1 MGKWIWKYI
10 LLLVVI
16 VGTITANAQVT
27 TESELRAA
35 ISKGGTVILGADI
48 ELSSTLEISNDVILD
63 LNGRSIEY
71 KQADT
76 GYGESIDAICLKI
89 LRGNFILRGG
99 NISAIAGRHRS
110 GLGWYTGNDSKT
122 IVYSNGFFQIYNV
135 KITSVKGSGTTS
147 ISDGSAYTIISETKI
162 SAHIPNGAYVVENVD
177 YDSEGLEASSTT
189 VALTQYTATFDLDGK
204 STVSI
209 PDIKYTIET
218 GFTLPQL
225 PSITGYD
232 MDKSEWVRETGT
244 EEYNG
249 VPVLT
254 DRESKG
260 TIKYKAEWN
269 VINYK
274 VKYNTNGGDKTIE
287 DGTYNIE
294 TGIDVLPDPGKRTGY
309 LFDCWL
315 LNGKEVSSIPAGT
328 GDIELVASWIKAHTI
343 TYELGG
349 GQNPENAVTEF
360 TKETATFNLPIPSRA
375 YYQFEGWYDA
385 SNTKWEKVEQGT
397 DIDLALTARWS
408 AIDYTLSFVTNVEEI
423 DVPNQ
428 MFNKEKA
435 PSLPDLTGKRA
446 HYTFMGW
453 YISPNFE
460 GDPISNENV
469 PFPADDQSKDPV
481 VLYARW
487 QATTYTIT
495 FDSKGGSAVSSVS
508 YTIETD
514 GFTLRIPQKAG
525 YTFDGWYKD
534 ENYSQL
540 FGQKIT
546 KGTTG
551 NFILYAK
558 WTSIEYQIN
567 YEYLYNGS
575 VPSDAPK
582 SYTIEQT
589 VTLPIPTRSGYT
601 FVGWHA
607 ADQTEDGWQTVV
619 PFAFNENKDQTGDRT
634 FYAEWKGG
642 RQVIIKQPEGGTI
655 TVKNLSSGTT
665 VESGGVVDEGTS
677 LEISAQPSSSAYT
690 LDKLLVNGE
699 RFSSSPCLVV
709 MPDSCGLTISAV
721 FIDGRPTASKPEIET
736 TPANTDYVPVGESV
750 WVTLRNT
757 DSDAKLYYSIAGS
770 EPELYT
776 KPFQVTSSSATD
788 IVIQG
793 IARKSGYKDGVA
805 SQTIKFGSDKIT
817 ISFDLPAGVTALAPD
832 GGDVISAIVSG
843 GMFEFKLFFDRTI
856 IDSTD
861 NIRVWANNETRVY
874 GDASGVYRLWDQKSD
889 VKITVSGITRK
900 QYNVTLKQTV
910 GGQIVFADDETT
922 ATRTVEGGDTVS
934 VKASPNPGYY
944 FIRWSDGVT
953 DSIRDVIVYNN
964 LTLSAQFSQTKKV
977 YKVVFPEME
986 GVTVKTLSAYSNE
999 VDDGGTC
1006 KFYLRLDE
1014 DYDQSQPVV
1023 YANGEK
1029 LEPAGEVYSLYY
1041 IHQHYSI
1048 SVRGIQ
1054 KNPEEEFP
1062 FELSDNV
1069 ACINM
1074 ETGKSVTDSAV
1085 YADVMVTITAKAPN
1099 GKSFDKWNDNNKENP
1114 RIVKLSNAS
1123 QYIPLWKESENTGC
1137 KVQFEFPAGCGIAAM
1152 DGGNAES
1159 VSSGSS
1165 LKFRLSV
1172 LPAYSQSKNIKVKV
1186 GDDILQPVTKLRSTS
1201 ESPTYYYVLDKVT
1214 ADTKVVVS
1222 GLVKN
1227 KYKLSIEQTVG
1238 GQVAISESDSVL
1250 IGTEVILTATPEK
1263 NYMFLRWNDGN
1274 TLNPYP
1280 FVVTKEE
1287 TLKAEFVKAREM
1299 VTDNEAVDVV
1309 DNRIYVSNGNLCVY
1323 TAQPVDLYV
1332 YAYTGI
1338 LVKRMKM
1345 AAGYSTIPLSKGEYI
1360 VRLGDSDVRKILVR

>member
-10 LLLVVI
+10 LLLVLI
-16 VGTITANAQVT
+16 VTVVKVGAQEVATKDALKAAVNTSGTANIKLIAPIEMGDET
-27 TESELRAA
+27 LT
-35 ISKGGTVILGADI
+35 ISQGSITI
-48 ELSSTLEISNDVILD
+48 D
-63 LNGRSIEY
+63 LNGQTLSATRTSNGAATCISVNGGSLYLRNSSTQQGKVTATANGHE
-71 KQADT
+71 T
-76 GYGESIDAICLKI
+76 GIGNGNGFDAVCVSYTKGECKIMGHIFFESIASEAKNWFYDDGTPYTLDPNKEENGMQHTLKEM
-89 LRGNFILRGG
+89 LP
-99 NISAIAGRHRS
+99 
-110 GLGWYTGNDSKT
+110 Y
-122 IVYSNGFFQIYNV
+122 
-135 KITSVKGSGTTS
+135 
-147 ISDGSAYTIISETKI
+147 
-162 SAHIPNGAYVVENVD
+162 GAYVEGGAN

-204 STVSI
+204 NTASI
-209 PDIKYTIET
+209 PDINYTIET
-218 GFTLPQL
+218 GFTLPTL
-225 PSITGYD
+225 PSIAGYD
-232 MDKSEWVRETGT
+232 MEQSKWVRETEA

-249 VPVLT
+249 MPVLT
-254 DRESKG
+254 DRESTG
-260 TIKYKAEWN
+260 TIQYKAEW
-269 VINYK
+269 VPINYSIT
-274 VKYNTNGGDKTIE
+274 YNTAEGTLDGSEKTSYTVE
-287 DGTYNIE
+287 DETY
-294 TGIDVLPDPGKRTGY
+294 VLPSPTRE
-309 LFDCWL
+309 
-315 LNGKEVSSIPAGT
+315 N
-328 GDIELVASWIKAHTI
+328 
-343 TYELGG
+343 YEF
-349 GQNPENAVTEF
+349 A
-360 TKETATFNLPIPSRA
+360 
-375 YYQFEGWYDA
+375 GWYD
-385 SNTKWEKVEQGT
+385 EKGEKKERIVQGST
-397 DIDLALTARWS
+397 GDLALTARWIPLYTVNYEYDQTIFEVTTLKQEFS
-408 AIDYTLSFVTNVEEI
+408 ENNNLPYTL
-423 DVPNQ
+423 
-428 MFNKEKA
+428 
-435 PSLPDLTGKRA
+435 PSLTSKDENQEFA
-446 HYTFMGW
+446 GW
-453 YISPNFE
+453 YY
-460 GDPISNENV
+460 NETEQV
-469 PFPADDQSKDPV
+469 KELTLAWFQDKVGTD
-481 VLYARW
+481 
-487 QATTYTIT
+487 
-495 FDSKGGSAVSSVS
+495 KGGSVTLKAKASQVYFATLHWNSDEMSSPTETVRFTSALAVDLPRSGNKRGYKFLGWCYKEDGSDTPIS
-508 YTIETD
+508 TI
-514 GFTLRIPQKAG
+514 PAG
-525 YTFDGWYKD
+525 IEKD
-534 ENYSQL
+534 
-540 FGQKIT
+540 ID
-546 KGTTG
+546 
-551 NFILYAK
+551 LYAK
-558 WTSIEYQIN
+558 WEPIQYALS

-575 VPSDAPK
+575 VPSDAPT

-655 TVKNLSSGTT
+655 TVKNLSSGAT

-677 LEISAQPSSSAYT
+677 LEITAQPSSSAYT

-699 RFSSSPCLVV
+699 RFTSSPCQVV

-770 EPELYT
+770 EPEPYT

-856 IDSTD
+856 IDSTE

-900 QYNVTLKQTV
+900 QYNVTLKQTA

-1023 YANGEK
+1023 YANGEE
-1029 LEPAGEVYSLYY
+1029 LEPVGEVYSLYY

-1062 FELSDNV
+1062 FELPDNV

-1186 GDDILQPVTKLRSTS
+1186 GDDILQPVTELRSAS

-1360 VRLGDSDVRKILVR
+1360 VRLGDSDVRKILIR

>member
-10 LLLVVI
+10 LLVLALTKVSGLNAAEIWSAQDLQKALGEGASIEGEVVTLNSNTTIYQTLNIRGGTMTLVI
-16 VGTITANAQVT
+16 LEGKTLTGDFSSYSGDAITINV
-27 TESELRAA
+27 
-35 ISKGGTVILGADI
+35 KGGT
-48 ELSSTLEISNDVILD
+48 
-63 LNGRSIEY
+63 LNVDGGGIVTSIA
-71 KQADT
+71 KN
-76 GYGESIDAICLKI
+76 GEDGTWGSRDGENGKNA
-89 LRGNFILRGG
+89 R
-99 NISAIAGRHRS
+99 
-110 GLGWYTGNDSKT
+110 T
-122 IVYSNGFFQIYNV
+122 IVYTLGKLNLFNVEITGSPGKGGKGYKGLISGDDGKLGETWVLDPDDQNKLKVKDAIAPGYYIKGASNDNYESAGYQTAEVIV
-135 KITSVKGSGTTS
+135 DKITYQVSYDFNGGQKETDGTETYTVDTKDFILPTAVKNG
-147 ISDGSAYTIISETKI
+147 YTLAWLYNE
-162 SAHIPNGAYVVENVD
+162 
-177 YDSEGLEASSTT
+177 
-189 VALTQYTATFDLDGK
+189 
-204 STVSI
+204 STV
-209 PDIKYTIET
+209 
-218 GFTLPQL
+218 
-225 PSITGYD
+225 
-232 MDKSEWVRETGT
+232 
-244 EEYNG
+244 
-249 VPVLT
+249 
-254 DRESKG
+254 
-260 TIKYKAEWN
+260 N
-269 VINYK
+269 VN
-274 VKYNTNGGDKTIE
+274 
-287 DGTYNIE
+287 
-294 TGIDVLPDPGKRTGY
+294 
-309 LFDCWL
+309 
-315 LNGKEVSSIPAGT
+315 
-328 GDIELVASWIKAHTI
+328 
-343 TYELGG
+343 
-349 GQNPENAVTEF
+349 
-360 TKETATFNLPIPSRA
+360 NLPIPTDTWGETVDVDFVAEWTRIVYKITYDTKGGTLKDAVESYTVDTAFTLPTPTRENYEFA
-375 YYQFEGWYDA
+375 GWYD
-385 SNTKWEKVEQGT
+385 EKGEKKERIVQGT
-397 DIDLALTARWS
+397 TGDLTLTARWIPLYTVNYEYDKNVFEETTLKQEFS
-408 AIDYTLSFVTNVEEI
+408 ENNNLPYTL
-423 DVPNQ
+423 
-428 MFNKEKA
+428 
-435 PSLPDLTGKRA
+435 PSLTSKDEDQEFA
-446 HYTFMGW
+446 GW
-453 YISPNFE
+453 YYNETEQVKELTLAWFQNKVGTDIGGSITLTAKASQVYFATLHWNSDEMSSPTETVRFTSALAVDLPRSGNKRGYKFLGWCYKE
-460 GDPISNENV
+460 DGSDTPISTI
-469 PFPADDQSKDPV
+469 PAGIEKD
-481 VLYARW
+481 
-487 QATTYTIT
+487 I
-495 FDSKGGSAVSSVS
+495 D
-508 YTIETD
+508 
-514 GFTLRIPQKAG
+514 
-525 YTFDGWYKD
+525 
-534 ENYSQL
+534 
-540 FGQKIT
+540 
-546 KGTTG
+546 
-551 NFILYAK
+551 LYAK
-558 WTSIEYQIN
+558 WEPIQYVLS

-677 LEISAQPSSSAYT
+677 LEISAQPSSSVYT

-699 RFSSSPCLVV
+699 RFLSSPCQVV

-770 EPELYT
+770 EPEPYT

-856 IDSTD
+856 IDSTE

-900 QYNVTLKQTV
+900 QYNVTLKQTA

-986 GVTVKTLSAYSNE
+986 GVTVKTLSAYFNE

-1029 LEPAGEVYSLYY
+1029 LEPVGEVYSLYY

-1054 KNPEEEFP
+1054 KNPKEEFP
-1062 FELSDNV
+1062 FELPDNV

-1123 QYIPLWKESENTGC
+1123 QYIPLWKESESTGC

-1186 GDDILQPVTKLRSTS
+1186 GDDILQPVTELRSAS
-1201 ESPTYYYVLDKVT
+1201 ESSTNYYVLDKVT

-1222 GLVKN
+1222 GLEKN

>member
-10 LLLVVI
+10 LLLVLI
-16 VGTITANAQVT
+16 VTVAKVGAQEVATKDALKAAVNTSGTANIKLIAPIEMGDETLTISQGTIT
-27 TESELRAA
+27 
-35 ISKGGTVILGADI
+35 I
-48 ELSSTLEISNDVILD
+48 D
-63 LNGRSIEY
+63 LNG
-71 KQADT
+71 QT
-76 GYGESIDAICLKI
+76 L
-89 LRGNFILRGG
+89 
-99 NISAIAGRHRS
+99 SATR
-110 GLGWYTGNDSKT
+110 T
-122 IVYSNGFFQIYNV
+122 SNGAATCISVNGGSLYLKNSSAQQGKVTATARGSSGVIFKDGYNATCLTYV
-135 KITSVKGSGTTS
+135 NGVCS
-147 ISDGSAYTIISETKI
+147 IIGLVMFSAYPSDGNALGSNGKPYTLNFSNGKRLKDIIPYGVYIEG
-162 SAHIPNGAYVVENVD
+162 GAN
-177 YDSEGLEASSTT
+177 YDSEGLEVSSTT

-204 STVSI
+204 NVVSI
-209 PDIKYTIET
+209 PDINYTIET

-225 PSITGYD
+225 PSIAGYD
-232 MDKSEWVRETGT
+232 MEQSKWVRETEA

-254 DRESKG
+254 DRESTG
-260 TIKYKAEWN
+260 TIQYKAEW
-269 VINYK
+269 VPINYSIT
-274 VKYNTNGGDKTIE
+274 YNTAEGTLDGSEKTSYTVE
-287 DGTYNIE
+287 DETY
-294 TGIDVLPDPGKRTGY
+294 VLP
-309 LFDCWL
+309 
-315 LNGKEVSSIPAGT
+315 S
-328 GDIELVASWIKAHTI
+328 
-343 TYELGG
+343 
-349 GQNPENAVTEF
+349 
-360 TKETATFNLPIPSRA
+360 PSRENYEFA
-375 YYQFEGWYDA
+375 GWYD
-385 SNTKWEKVEQGT
+385 EKGEKKERIVQGT
-397 DIDLALTARWS
+397 TGDLTLTARWIPLYTVDYEYDKNIFKE
-408 AIDYTLSFVTNVEEI
+408 ATFEHAFTENTNFPYTL
-423 DVPNQ
+423 
-428 MFNKEKA
+428 
-435 PSLPDLTGKRA
+435 PSLTSKDEDLEFA
-446 HYTFMGW
+446 GW
-453 YISPNFE
+453 YY
-460 GDPISNENV
+460 NETEQV
-469 PFPADDQSKDPV
+469 KELTLAWFQDKVGTD
-481 VLYARW
+481 
-487 QATTYTIT
+487 
-495 FDSKGGSAVSSVS
+495 KGGSVTLKAKASQVYFATLHWNSDEMSSPTETVRFTSALAVDLPRSGNKRGYKFLGWCYKEDGSDTPIS
-508 YTIETD
+508 TI
-514 GFTLRIPQKAG
+514 PAG
-525 YTFDGWYKD
+525 IEKD
-534 ENYSQL
+534 
-540 FGQKIT
+540 ID
-546 KGTTG
+546 
-551 NFILYAK
+551 LYAK
-558 WTSIEYQIN
+558 WEPIQYALS

-575 VPSDAPK
+575 VPSDAPT

-607 ADQTEDGWQTVV
+607 ADQTEEGWQTVV

-655 TVKNLSSGTT
+655 TVKNLSSGAT
-665 VESGGVVDEGTS
+665 VESGGVVDEGTR

-699 RFSSSPCLVV
+699 RFSSSPCQVV

-856 IDSTD
+856 IDSTE

-900 QYNVTLKQTV
+900 QYNVTLKQTA

-1023 YANGEK
+1023 YANGEE
-1029 LEPAGEVYSLYY
+1029 LEPVGEVYSLYY

-1062 FELSDNV
+1062 FELPDNV

-1123 QYIPLWKESENTGC
+1123 QYIPLWKESESTGC

-1186 GDDILQPVTKLRSTS
+1186 GDDILQPVTELRSVS
-1201 ESPTYYYVLDKVT
+1201 ESPTYYYVLDEVT

-1222 GLVKN
+1222 GLEKN
-1227 KYKLSIEQTVG
+1227 RYKLSIEQTVG

>member
-10 LLLVVI
+10 LLLLSLTKVSGLNAADIRSAQDLKNALGNEASIEGNVVTLNNNK
-16 VGTITANAQVT
+16 TITQTLNILEGTMTLVIPEGIT
-27 TESELRAA
+27 LTGDFSSYSGDA
-35 ISKGGTVILGADI
+35 ITVNVNGGTLNVDGGGIVTSIAAKGAKGSQGIFGDGGKGKKGYSARTIIYGNGILSLKKITILG
-48 ELSSTLEISNDVILD
+48 VP
-63 LNGRSIEY
+63 
-71 KQADT
+71 
-76 GYGESIDAICLKI
+76 GEGGD
-89 LRGNFILRGG
+89 GG
-99 NISAIAGRHRS
+99 NG
-110 GLGWYTGNDSKT
+110 GLGGSTGPK
-122 IVYSNGFFQIYNV
+122 
-135 KITSVKGSGTTS
+135 
-147 ISDGSAYTIISETKI
+147 
-162 SAHIPNGAYVVENVD
+162 
-177 YDSEGLEASSTT
+177 
-189 VALTQYTATFDLDGK
+189 
-204 STVSI
+204 
-209 PDIKYTIET
+209 
-218 GFTLPQL
+218 
-225 PSITGYD
+225 
-232 MDKSEWVRETGT
+232 
-244 EEYNG
+244 
-249 VPVLT
+249 
-254 DRESKG
+254 
-260 TIKYKAEWN
+260 
-269 VINYK
+269 
-274 VKYNTNGGDKTIE
+274 
-287 DGTYNIE
+287 
-294 TGIDVLPDPGKRTGY
+294 
-309 LFDCWL
+309 
-315 LNGKEVSSIPAGT
+315 
-328 GDIELVASWIKAHTI
+328 GDIGETWVLDPEGQKRVKNTI
-343 TYELGG
+343 SPGYYIQGA
-349 GQNPENAVTEF
+349 NPENYDSDGYQTAEVIVDKITYQVNYNF
-360 TKETATFNLPIPSRA
+360 NGGQKETDGTKTYTVDTKDFVLPTAVKKGYSLAWLYNTDTVDVNNLPIPTDTWGETVGVDFVAEWTRIVYKITYDTKGGTLKDAVESYTVDTAFTLPAPTREN
-375 YYQFEGWYDA
+375 YEFVGWYD
-385 SNTKWEKVEQGT
+385 EKGEKKERIVQGT
-397 DIDLALTARWS
+397 TGDLVLTARWIPLYTVNYEYAQTIFEVTTLKQEFS
-408 AIDYTLSFVTNVEEI
+408 ENNNLPYTL
-423 DVPNQ
+423 
-428 MFNKEKA
+428 
-435 PSLPDLTGKRA
+435 PSLTSKDEDQEFA
-446 HYTFMGW
+446 GW
-453 YISPNFE
+453 YY
-460 GDPISNENV
+460 NETEQV
-469 PFPADDQSKDPV
+469 KELTLAWFQDKVGTD
-481 VLYARW
+481 
-487 QATTYTIT
+487 
-495 FDSKGGSAVSSVS
+495 KGGSVTLKAKASQVYFATLHWNSDEMSSPTETVRFTSALAVDLPRSGNKRGYKFLGWCYKEDGSDTPIS
-508 YTIETD
+508 TI
-514 GFTLRIPQKAG
+514 PAG
-525 YTFDGWYKD
+525 IEKD
-534 ENYSQL
+534 
-540 FGQKIT
+540 ID
-546 KGTTG
+546 
-551 NFILYAK
+551 LYAK
-558 WTSIEYQIN
+558 WEPIQYALS

-575 VPSDAPK
+575 VPSDAPT

-607 ADQTEDGWQTVV
+607 ADQTENGWQTVV

-655 TVKNLSSGTT
+655 TVKNLSSGAT

-677 LEISAQPSSSAYT
+677 LEITAQPSSSAYT

-699 RFSSSPCLVV
+699 RFTSSPCQVV

-770 EPELYT
+770 EPEPYT

-793 IARKSGYKDGVA
+793 IARKNGYKDGVA

-900 QYNVTLKQTV
+900 QYNVTLKQTA

-922 ATRTVEGGDTVS
+922 ATRTVEGGDTIS

-1029 LEPAGEVYSLYY
+1029 LEPVGEVYSLYY

-1062 FELSDNV
+1062 FELPDNV

-1186 GDDILQPVTKLRSTS
+1186 GDDILQPVTELRSAS

-1214 ADTKVVVS
+1214 VDTKVVVS
-1222 GLVKN
+1222 GLEKN
-1227 KYKLSIEQTVG
+1227 RYKLSIEQTVG

>member
-10 LLLVVI
+10 LLLVLI
-16 VGTITANAQVT
+16 VTVAKVGAQEVATKDALKAVVNTSGTANIKLIAPIEMGDETLTISQGTIT
-27 TESELRAA
+27 
-35 ISKGGTVILGADI
+35 I
-48 ELSSTLEISNDVILD
+48 D
-63 LNGRSIEY
+63 LNG
-71 KQADT
+71 QT
-76 GYGESIDAICLKI
+76 L
-89 LRGNFILRGG
+89 
-99 NISAIAGRHRS
+99 SATR
-110 GLGWYTGNDSKT
+110 T
-122 IVYSNGFFQIYNV
+122 SNGAATCISVNGGSLYLKNSSAQQGKVTATARGSSGVIFKDGYNATCLTYV
-135 KITSVKGSGTTS
+135 NGVCS
-147 ISDGSAYTIISETKI
+147 IIGLVMFSAYPSDGNALGSNGKPYTLNFSNGKRLKDIIPYGVYIEG
-162 SAHIPNGAYVVENVD
+162 GAN
-177 YDSEGLEASSTT
+177 YDSEGLEVSSTT

-204 STVSI
+204 NVVSI
-209 PDIKYTIET
+209 PDINYTIET

-225 PSITGYD
+225 PSIAGYD
-232 MDKSEWVRETGT
+232 MEQSKWVRETEA

-254 DRESKG
+254 DRESTG
-260 TIKYKAEWN
+260 TIQYKAEW
-269 VINYK
+269 VPINYSIT
-274 VKYNTNGGDKTIE
+274 YNTAEGTLDGSEKTSYTVE
-287 DGTYNIE
+287 DETY
-294 TGIDVLPDPGKRTGY
+294 VLP
-309 LFDCWL
+309 
-315 LNGKEVSSIPAGT
+315 S
-328 GDIELVASWIKAHTI
+328 
-343 TYELGG
+343 
-349 GQNPENAVTEF
+349 
-360 TKETATFNLPIPSRA
+360 PSRENYEFA
-375 YYQFEGWYDA
+375 GWYD
-385 SNTKWEKVEQGT
+385 EKGEKKERIVQGT
-397 DIDLALTARWS
+397 TGDLTLTARWIPLYTVDYEYDKNIFKE
-408 AIDYTLSFVTNVEEI
+408 ATFEHAFTENTNFPYTL
-423 DVPNQ
+423 
-428 MFNKEKA
+428 
-435 PSLPDLTGKRA
+435 PSLTSKDEDLEFA
-446 HYTFMGW
+446 GW
-453 YISPNFE
+453 YY
-460 GDPISNENV
+460 NETEQV
-469 PFPADDQSKDPV
+469 KELTLAWFQDKVGTD
-481 VLYARW
+481 
-487 QATTYTIT
+487 
-495 FDSKGGSAVSSVS
+495 KGGSVTLKAKASQVYFATLHWNSDEMSSPTETVRFTSALAVDLPRSGNKRGYKFLGWCYKEDGSDTPIS
-508 YTIETD
+508 TI
-514 GFTLRIPQKAG
+514 PAG
-525 YTFDGWYKD
+525 IEKD
-534 ENYSQL
+534 
-540 FGQKIT
+540 ID
-546 KGTTG
+546 
-551 NFILYAK
+551 LYAK
-558 WTSIEYQIN
+558 WEPIQYALS

-575 VPSDAPK
+575 VPSDAPT
-582 SYTIEQT
+582 SYTIEQI

-607 ADQTEDGWQTVV
+607 ADQTEEGWQTVV

-655 TVKNLSSGTT
+655 TVKNLSSGAT
-665 VESGGVVDEGTS
+665 VESGGVVDEGTR

-699 RFSSSPCLVV
+699 RFSSSPCQVV

-770 EPELYT
+770 EPEPYT

-856 IDSTD
+856 IDSTE

-900 QYNVTLKQTV
+900 QYNVTLKQTA

-1023 YANGEK
+1023 YANGEE
-1029 LEPAGEVYSLYY
+1029 LEPVGEVYSLYY

-1062 FELSDNV
+1062 FELPDNV

-1186 GDDILQPVTKLRSTS
+1186 GDDILQPVTELRSAS

-1222 GLVKN
+1222 GLEKN

-1280 FVVTKEE
+1280 FIVTKEE

-1323 TAQPVDLYV
+1323 TAQPADLYV

-1345 AAGYSTIPLSKGEYI
+1345 TAGYSTIPLSKGEYI
-1360 VRLGDSDVRKILVR
+1360 VRLGDSDVRKILIR

>member
-10 LLLVVI
+10 LLLLALTKVSGLNAADIRSAQDLKNALGNEASIEGNVVTLNNNK
-16 VGTITANAQVT
+16 TITQTLNILGGTMTLVIPEDIT
-27 TESELRAA
+27 LTGDFSSYSGDA
-35 ISKGGTVILGADI
+35 ITVNVNGGNLSVDGGGTVTSIAAKGAKGADNTVGSGGKGQQGHSARTIIYENGILSLKKITILGIPGEGGDGG
-48 ELSSTLEISNDVILD
+48 SGWFGTSTGPKGDPGETWVLDPGEQKKVKNTISPGYYIKGASNENYDSGGYQTAEVIVD
-63 LNGRSIEY
+63 KITYQVSYNFNGGQKETDGTNTY
-71 KQADT
+71 TVDT
-76 GYGESIDAICLKI
+76 KD
-89 LRGNFILRGG
+89 FILPTAVKKG
-99 NISAIAGRHRS
+99 
-110 GLGWYTGNDSKT
+110 
-122 IVYSNGFFQIYNV
+122 YSLAWLYN
-135 KITSVKGSGTTS
+135 
-147 ISDGSAYTIISETKI
+147 E
-162 SAHIPNGAYVVENVD
+162 
-177 YDSEGLEASSTT
+177 TT
-189 VALTQYTATFDLDGK
+189 V
-204 STVSI
+204 
-209 PDIKYTIET
+209 
-218 GFTLPQL
+218 
-225 PSITGYD
+225 
-232 MDKSEWVRETGT
+232 
-244 EEYNG
+244 
-249 VPVLT
+249 
-254 DRESKG
+254 
-260 TIKYKAEWN
+260 N
-269 VINYK
+269 VN
-274 VKYNTNGGDKTIE
+274 
-287 DGTYNIE
+287 
-294 TGIDVLPDPGKRTGY
+294 
-309 LFDCWL
+309 
-315 LNGKEVSSIPAGT
+315 
-328 GDIELVASWIKAHTI
+328 
-343 TYELGG
+343 
-349 GQNPENAVTEF
+349 
-360 TKETATFNLPIPSRA
+360 NLPIPADTWGETVGVDFVAKWTCVVYTITYDTAGGKLGESVKTS
-375 YYQFEGWYDA
+375 YTVEETFELTEPTRDNYEFAGWYD
-385 SNTKWEKVEQGT
+385 EKGEKKERIVQGT
-397 DIDLALTARWS
+397 TGDLALTARWIPLYTVNYEYDQTIFEVTTLKQEFS
-408 AIDYTLSFVTNVEEI
+408 ENNNLPYTL
-423 DVPNQ
+423 
-428 MFNKEKA
+428 
-435 PSLPDLTGKRA
+435 PSLTSKDEDLEFA
-446 HYTFMGW
+446 GW
-453 YISPNFE
+453 YY
-460 GDPISNENV
+460 NETEQV
-469 PFPADDQSKDPV
+469 KELTLAWFQDKVGTD
-481 VLYARW
+481 
-487 QATTYTIT
+487 
-495 FDSKGGSAVSSVS
+495 KGGSVTLKAKASQVYLATLHWNSDEMSSPTETVRFTSDLAVDLPRSGNKRGYKFLGWCYKEDGSDTPIS
-508 YTIETD
+508 TI
-514 GFTLRIPQKAG
+514 PAG
-525 YTFDGWYKD
+525 IEKD
-534 ENYSQL
+534 
-540 FGQKIT
+540 ID
-546 KGTTG
+546 
-551 NFILYAK
+551 LYAK
-558 WTSIEYQIN
+558 WEPIQYALS

-575 VPSDAPK
+575 VPSDAPT

-655 TVKNLSSGTT
+655 TVKNLSSGAT
-665 VESGGVVDEGTS
+665 VESGGVVDEGTR

-699 RFSSSPCLVV
+699 RFSSSPCQVV

-770 EPELYT
+770 EPEPYT

-856 IDSTD
+856 IDSTE

-900 QYNVTLKQTV
+900 QYNVTLKQTA

-922 ATRTVEGGDTVS
+922 ATRTVEGGDTIS

-1023 YANGEK
+1023 YANGEE
-1029 LEPAGEVYSLYY
+1029 LEPVGEVYSLYY

-1062 FELSDNV
+1062 FELPDNV

-1186 GDDILQPVTKLRSTS
+1186 GDDILQPVTELRSAS

-1280 FVVTKEE
+1280 FIVTKEE

-1323 TAQPVDLYV
+1323 TAQPADLYV

-1345 AAGYSTIPLSKGEYI
+1345 TAGYSTIPLSKGEYI
-1360 VRLGDSDVRKILVR
+1360 VRLGDSDVRKILIR

>member
-1 MGKWIWKYI
+1 MRKRNMGRWIWKYI
-10 LLLVVI
+10 LLLLVLTKVSGLNATDIRSAQDLKNALGNEASIEGNVVTLNNNKTITQTLNLLAGTMTLVIPEGITLTGDFSSYSGDAITINVNGGNLSVDGGGIVTSIAKNGENGTGVGNQNGKNGYNTRTVVFVKGELDLRTIAIIGKAGSAGKAWDSIWSIGKDGSPGETWVLDPEEQKRIKNAIAPGYYIKGASNENYESAGYQTAEVI
-16 VGTITANAQVT
+16 VDKITYQVSYDFNGGQKETDGTNTY
-27 TESELRAA
+27 
-35 ISKGGTVILGADI
+35 TV
-48 ELSSTLEISNDVILD
+48 
-63 LNGRSIEY
+63 
-71 KQADT
+71 DT
-76 GYGESIDAICLKI
+76 KD
-89 LRGNFILRGG
+89 FILPTAVKKG
-99 NISAIAGRHRS
+99 
-110 GLGWYTGNDSKT
+110 
-122 IVYSNGFFQIYNV
+122 YSL
-135 KITSVKGSGTTS
+135 
-147 ISDGSAYTIISETKI
+147 AW
-162 SAHIPNGAYVVENVD
+162 
-177 YDSEGLEASSTT
+177 L
-189 VALTQYTATFDLDGK
+189 
-204 STVSI
+204 
-209 PDIKYTIET
+209 
-218 GFTLPQL
+218 
-225 PSITGYD
+225 
-232 MDKSEWVRETGT
+232 
-244 EEYNG
+244 
-249 VPVLT
+249 
-254 DRESKG
+254 
-260 TIKYKAEWN
+260 
-269 VINYK
+269 
-274 VKYNTNGGDKTIE
+274 YNTDTV
-287 DGTYNIE
+287 
-294 TGIDVLPDPGKRTGY
+294 DV
-309 LFDCWL
+309 
-315 LNGKEVSSIPAGT
+315 N
-328 GDIELVASWIKAHTI
+328 
-343 TYELGG
+343 
-349 GQNPENAVTEF
+349 
-360 TKETATFNLPIPSRA
+360 NLPIPTDTWGETVGVDFVAEWTRIVYKITYDTKGGTLKDAVESYTVDTAFTLPAPTRENYEFA
-375 YYQFEGWYDA
+375 GWYD
-385 SNTKWEKVEQGT
+385 EKGEKKERIVQGT
-397 DIDLALTARWS
+397 TGDLTLTARWIPLYTVNYEYDKNVFEETTLKQEFS
-408 AIDYTLSFVTNVEEI
+408 ENNNLPYTL
-423 DVPNQ
+423 
-428 MFNKEKA
+428 
-435 PSLPDLTGKRA
+435 PSLTSKDEDQEFA
-446 HYTFMGW
+446 GW
-453 YISPNFE
+453 YYNETEQVKELTLAWFQNKVGTDIGGSITLKAKASQVYFATLHWNSDEMSSPTETVRFTSALAVDLPRSGNKRGYKFLGWCYKE
-460 GDPISNENV
+460 DGSDTPISTI
-469 PFPADDQSKDPV
+469 PAGIEKD
-481 VLYARW
+481 
-487 QATTYTIT
+487 I
-495 FDSKGGSAVSSVS
+495 D
-508 YTIETD
+508 
-514 GFTLRIPQKAG
+514 
-525 YTFDGWYKD
+525 
-534 ENYSQL
+534 
-540 FGQKIT
+540 
-546 KGTTG
+546 
-551 NFILYAK
+551 LYAK
-558 WTSIEYQIN
+558 WEPIQYVLS

-699 RFSSSPCLVV
+699 RFSSSPCQVV

-770 EPELYT
+770 EPEPYT

-889 VKITVSGITRK
+889 VTITVSGITRK
-900 QYNVTLKQTV
+900 QYNVTLKQTA

-944 FIRWSDGVT
+944 FIRWSDGET
-953 DSIRDVIVYNN
+953 DSIRDVIVYSN

-977 YKVVFPEME
+977 YKVVFPKME

-999 VDDGGTC
+999 VDNGGTC

-1014 DYDQSQPVV
+1014 DYNQSQPIV

-1029 LEPAGEVYSLYY
+1029 LEPVGEVYSLYY

-1062 FELSDNV
+1062 FELPDHV

-1085 YADVMVTITAKAPN
+1085 YADVMVSITAKAPS

-1123 QYIPLWKESENTGC
+1123 QYIPLWKDSENAGC
-1137 KVQFEFPAGCGIAAM
+1137 KVQFELPAGCGVAAM
-1152 DGGNAES
+1152 DEGNAES

-1165 LKFRLSV
+1165 FKFRLTV
-1172 LPAYSQSKNIKVKV
+1172 LPAYSQSKHIKVKV
-1186 GDDILQPVTKLRSTS
+1186 GETVIQPVTELRSSS

-1214 ADTKVVVS
+1214 GDTQVTVS
-1222 GLVKN
+1222 GLEKN
-1227 KYKLSIEQTVG
+1227 KYKLSVEQTAG
-1238 GQVAISESDSVL
+1238 GQVSISEADSVM
-1250 IGTEVILTATPEK
+1250 IGTEVTLTATPDK

-1287 TLKAEFVKAREM
+1287 TLKAEFVKTREM
-1299 VTDNEAVDVV
+1299 VTDNEDVDVAA
-1309 DNRIYVSNGNLCVY
+1309 NRIYVSNGNLCVY
-1323 TAQPVDLYV
+1323 TAQSVDLYV

-1345 AAGYSTIPLSKGEYI
+1345 TAGYSSIPLPKGEYI
-1360 VRLGDSDVRKILVR
+1360 VRLGDSDVRKIFIR

>member
-189 VALTQYTATFDLDGK
+189 VALTQYTATFDLNGK
-204 STVSI
+204 NAVPI
-209 PDIKYTIET
+209 PDINYTIET

-232 MDKSEWVRETGT
+232 MEQSKWVRETGT

-254 DRESKG
+254 DRESTG
-260 TIKYKAEWN
+260 NIQYKAEW
-269 VINYK
+269 VPINYSIT
-274 VKYNTNGGDKTIE
+274 YNTAEGSLDGSEKTSYTVE
-287 DGTYNIE
+287 DATY
-294 TGIDVLPDPGKRTGY
+294 VLPTPTRDNYK
-309 LFDCWL
+309 F
-315 LNGKEVSSIPAGT
+315 V
-328 GDIELVASWIKAHTI
+328 
-343 TYELGG
+343 
-349 GQNPENAVTEF
+349 
-360 TKETATFNLPIPSRA
+360 
-375 YYQFEGWYDA
+375 GWYDDD
-385 SNTKWEKVEQGT
+385 NNLVGQINQGST
-397 DIDLALTARWS
+397 GDLILTAHWIPLYTVNYEYDQTIFEVTTLKQEFS
-408 AIDYTLSFVTNVEEI
+408 ENNNLPYTL
-423 DVPNQ
+423 
-428 MFNKEKA
+428 
-435 PSLPDLTGKRA
+435 PSLTSKDENQEFA
-446 HYTFMGW
+446 GW
-453 YISPNFE
+453 YY
-460 GDPISNENV
+460 NETEQV
-469 PFPADDQSKDPV
+469 KELTLAWFQDKVGMD
-481 VLYARW
+481 
-487 QATTYTIT
+487 
-495 FDSKGGSAVSSVS
+495 KGGSVTLKAKASQVYFATLHWNSDEMSSPTETVRFTSALAVDLPRSGNKRGYKFLGWCYKEDGSDTPIS
-508 YTIETD
+508 TI
-514 GFTLRIPQKAG
+514 P
-525 YTFDGWYKD
+525 
-534 ENYSQL
+534 
-540 FGQKIT
+540 
-546 KGTTG
+546 TG
-551 NFILYAK
+551 IEKNIDLYAK
-558 WTSIEYQIN
+558 WEPIQYALS

-582 SYTIEQT
+582 NYTIEQT

-655 TVKNLSSGTT
+655 TVKNLSSGAT
-665 VESGGVVDEGTS
+665 VESGGVVDEGTR

-699 RFSSSPCLVV
+699 RFSSSPCQVV

-770 EPELYT
+770 EPEPYT

-856 IDSTD
+856 IDSTE

-900 QYNVTLKQTV
+900 QYNVTLKQTA

-944 FIRWSDGVT
+944 FIRWSDGET
-953 DSIRDVIVYNN
+953 DSIRDVIVYSN

-977 YKVVFPEME
+977 YKVVFPKMD
-986 GVTVKTLSAYSNE
+986 GVTVKPLSAYSNE

-1029 LEPAGEVYSLYY
+1029 LEPIGEVYSLYY

-1062 FELSDNV
+1062 FELPDNV

-1152 DGGNAES
+1152 DEGNAES

-1165 LKFRLSV
+1165 FKFRLTV
-1172 LPAYSQSKNIKVKV
+1172 LPVYSQSKHIKVKV
-1186 GDDILQPVTKLRSTS
+1186 GETVIQPVTELRSSS

-1214 ADTKVVVS
+1214 GDTKVTVS
-1222 GLVKN
+1222 GLEKN
-1227 KYKLSIEQTVG
+1227 KYKLSIEQTAG
-1238 GQVAISESDSVL
+1238 GQVSISEADSVM
-1250 IGTEVILTATPEK
+1250 IGTEVTLTATPDK

-1287 TLKAEFVKAREM
+1287 TLKAEFVKTREM
-1299 VTDNEAVDVV
+1299 VTDNEDVDVAA
-1309 DNRIYVSNGNLCVY
+1309 NRIYVSNGNLCVY
-1323 TAQPVDLYV
+1323 TAQSADLYV

-1345 AAGYSTIPLSKGEYI
+1345 TAGYSTIPLPKGEYI
-1360 VRLGDSDVRKILVR
+1360 VRLGDSDIRKIFIR

>member
-10 LLLVVI
+10 LLLVMI

-27 TESELRAA
+27 TESELRTA

-48 ELSSTLEISNDVILD
+48 ELSSILEISNDVILD
-63 LNGRSIEY
+63 LNGKKIFRHIEG
-71 KQADT
+71 AEVVT
-76 GYGESIDAICLKI
+76 IAIK
-89 LRGNFILRGG
+89 GG
-99 NISAIAGRHRS
+99 NILIKNGIISAETNYKLWGSTSKDAFALS
-110 GLGWYTGNDSKT
+110 FYEGNLIICD
-122 IVYSNGFFQIYNV
+122 VVLQAVGF
-135 KITSVKGSGTTS
+135 GTNNM
-147 ISDGSAYTIISETKI
+147 AYTIFSNTEKKIKEIVPYGTFIEGTGSDSYESTFTGAKDGISNDWITTTIK
-162 SAHIPNGAYVVENVD
+162 V
-177 YDSEGLEASSTT
+177 SS
-189 VALTQYTATFDLDGK
+189 YTAKFNLVEGIG
-204 STVSI
+204 SF
-209 PDIKYTIET
+209 PDIVNYTLDNGVFSWPTQNPTRLGYNFIKW
-218 GFTLPQL
+218 QL
-225 PSITGYD
+225 PEDAIL
-232 MDKSEWVRETGT
+232 V
-244 EEYNG
+244 NNI
-249 VPVLT
+249 PVLT
-254 DRESKG
+254 NREPSG
-260 TIKYKAEWN
+260 TITINAEWN
-269 VINYK
+269 PIRYDIT
-274 VKYNTNGGDKTIE
+274 YNTAEGTLDGSEKTSYTVE
-287 DGTYNIE
+287 DETY
-294 TGIDVLPDPGKRTGY
+294 VLPSPTRE
-309 LFDCWL
+309 
-315 LNGKEVSSIPAGT
+315 N
-328 GDIELVASWIKAHTI
+328 
-343 TYELGG
+343 YEF
-349 GQNPENAVTEF
+349 A
-360 TKETATFNLPIPSRA
+360 
-375 YYQFEGWYDA
+375 GWYD
-385 SNTKWEKVEQGT
+385 EKGEKKERIVQGST
-397 DIDLALTARWS
+397 GDLALTARWIPLYTVNYEYDQTIFEVTTLKQEFS
-408 AIDYTLSFVTNVEEI
+408 ENNNLPYTL
-423 DVPNQ
+423 
-428 MFNKEKA
+428 
-435 PSLPDLTGKRA
+435 PSLTSKDENQEFA
-446 HYTFMGW
+446 GW
-453 YISPNFE
+453 YY
-460 GDPISNENV
+460 NETEQV
-469 PFPADDQSKDPV
+469 KELTLAWFQDKVGMD
-481 VLYARW
+481 
-487 QATTYTIT
+487 
-495 FDSKGGSAVSSVS
+495 KGGSVTLKAKASQVYFATLHWNSDEMSSPTETVRFTSALAVDLPRSGNKRGYKFLGWCYKEDGSDTPIS
-508 YTIETD
+508 TI
-514 GFTLRIPQKAG
+514 PAG
-525 YTFDGWYKD
+525 IEKNID
-534 ENYSQL
+534 
-540 FGQKIT
+540 
-546 KGTTG
+546 
-551 NFILYAK
+551 LYAK
-558 WTSIEYQIN
+558 WEPIQYALS

-582 SYTIEQT
+582 NYTIEQT

-655 TVKNLSSGTT
+655 TVKNLSSGAT
-665 VESGGVVDEGTS
+665 VESGGVVDEGTR

-699 RFSSSPCLVV
+699 RFSSSPCQVV

-770 EPELYT
+770 EPEPYT

-856 IDSTD
+856 IDSTE

-900 QYNVTLKQTV
+900 QYNVTLKQTA

-1023 YANGEK
+1023 YANGEE
-1029 LEPAGEVYSLYY
+1029 LEPVGEVYSLYY

-1062 FELSDNV
+1062 FELPDNV

-1186 GDDILQPVTKLRSTS
+1186 GDDILQPVTELRSAS

-1323 TAQPVDLYV
+1323 TAQPADLYV

-1345 AAGYSTIPLSKGEYI
+1345 TAGYSTIPLSKGEYI
-1360 VRLGDSDVRKILVR
+1360 VRLGDSDVRKILIR

>member
-10 LLLVVI
+10 LLLVLI
-16 VGTITANAQVT
+16 VTVVKVGAQEVATKDALKAAVNTSGTANIKLIAPIEMGDET
-27 TESELRAA
+27 LT
-35 ISKGGTVILGADI
+35 ISQGSITI
-48 ELSSTLEISNDVILD
+48 D
-63 LNGRSIEY
+63 LNGQTLSATRTSNGAATCISVNGGSLY
-71 KQADT
+71 LKNSSAQQGKITATAKGTT
-76 GYGESIDAICLKI
+76 GGWGGSWKDGYNAIC
-89 LRGNFILRGG
+89 
-99 NISAIAGRHRS
+99 ISFNSGTISIAADIVFNAIATGGTGIVS
-110 GLGWYTGNDSKT
+110 GKDGVPYTLDPNNGNKLKDM
-122 IVYSNGFFQIYNV
+122 
-135 KITSVKGSGTTS
+135 
-147 ISDGSAYTIISETKI
+147 
-162 SAHIPNGAYVVENVD
+162 IPFGAYVVGGAN

-204 STVSI
+204 NTASI
-209 PDIKYTIET
+209 PDINYTIET
-218 GFTLPQL
+218 GFTLPTL
-225 PSITGYD
+225 PSIAGYD
-232 MDKSEWVRETGT
+232 MEQSKWVRETEA

-249 VPVLT
+249 MPVLT
-254 DRESKG
+254 DRESTG
-260 TIKYKAEWN
+260 TIQYKAEW
-269 VINYK
+269 VPINYSIT
-274 VKYNTNGGDKTIE
+274 YNTAEGTLDGSEKKSYTVE
-287 DGTYNIE
+287 DE
-294 TGIDVLPDPGKRTGY
+294 TFTLPTPTRD
-309 LFDCWL
+309 
-315 LNGKEVSSIPAGT
+315 N
-328 GDIELVASWIKAHTI
+328 
-343 TYELGG
+343 YEF
-349 GQNPENAVTEF
+349 A
-360 TKETATFNLPIPSRA
+360 
-375 YYQFEGWYDA
+375 GWYD
-385 SNTKWEKVEQGT
+385 EKGEKKERIVQGT
-397 DIDLALTARWS
+397 TGDLALTARWIPLYTVNYDYDQTIFEVTTLKQEFS
-408 AIDYTLSFVTNVEEI
+408 ENNNLPYTL
-423 DVPNQ
+423 
-428 MFNKEKA
+428 
-435 PSLPDLTGKRA
+435 PSLTSKDEDQEFA
-446 HYTFMGW
+446 GW
-453 YISPNFE
+453 YYNETEQVKELTLAWFQNKVGTDIGGSITLKAKASQVYLATLHWNSDEMSSPAETVRFTSALAVDLPRSGNKRGYKFLGWCYKE
-460 GDPISNENV
+460 DGSDTPISTI
-469 PFPADDQSKDPV
+469 PA
-481 VLYARW
+481 
-487 QATTYTIT
+487 
-495 FDSKGGSAVSSVS
+495 G
-508 YTIETD
+508 IEKNID
-514 GFTLRIPQKAG
+514 
-525 YTFDGWYKD
+525 
-534 ENYSQL
+534 
-540 FGQKIT
+540 
-546 KGTTG
+546 
-551 NFILYAK
+551 LYAK
-558 WTSIEYQIN
+558 WEPIQYALS

-575 VPSDAPK
+575 VPSDAPT

-655 TVKNLSSGTT
+655 TVKNLSSGAT
-665 VESGGVVDEGTS
+665 VESEGVVDEGTR

-699 RFSSSPCLVV
+699 RFSSSPCQVV

-856 IDSTD
+856 IDSTE

-900 QYNVTLKQTV
+900 QYNVTLKQTA

-934 VKASPNPGYY
+934 VKASPYPGYY

-1023 YANGEK
+1023 YANGEE
-1029 LEPAGEVYSLYY
+1029 LEPVGEVYSLYY

-1062 FELSDNV
+1062 FELPDNV

-1186 GDDILQPVTKLRSTS
+1186 GDDILQPVTELRSAS

-1222 GLVKN
+1222 GLEKN

-1280 FVVTKEE
+1280 FIVTKEE

-1323 TAQPVDLYV
+1323 TAQPADLYV

-1345 AAGYSTIPLSKGEYI
+1345 TAGYSTIPLSKGEYI
-1360 VRLGDSDVRKILVR
+1360 VRLGDSDVRKILIR

>member
-10 LLLVVI
+10 LLLLALTKVSGLNAADIRSAQDLKNALGNEASIEGNVVTLNNNK
-16 VGTITANAQVT
+16 TITQTLNI
-27 TESELRAA
+27 L
-35 ISKGGTVILGADI
+35 GGTMTLVIPEGITLTGDFSSYSGDAITVNVNGGTLNVDGGGIVTSIAAKGAKGSQGIFGDGGKGKKGYSARTIIYGNGILSLKKITILG
-48 ELSSTLEISNDVILD
+48 VP
-63 LNGRSIEY
+63 
-71 KQADT
+71 
-76 GYGESIDAICLKI
+76 GEGGD
-89 LRGNFILRGG
+89 GG
-99 NISAIAGRHRS
+99 NG
-110 GLGWYTGNDSKT
+110 GLGGSTGPK
-122 IVYSNGFFQIYNV
+122 
-135 KITSVKGSGTTS
+135 
-147 ISDGSAYTIISETKI
+147 
-162 SAHIPNGAYVVENVD
+162 
-177 YDSEGLEASSTT
+177 
-189 VALTQYTATFDLDGK
+189 
-204 STVSI
+204 
-209 PDIKYTIET
+209 
-218 GFTLPQL
+218 
-225 PSITGYD
+225 
-232 MDKSEWVRETGT
+232 
-244 EEYNG
+244 
-249 VPVLT
+249 
-254 DRESKG
+254 
-260 TIKYKAEWN
+260 
-269 VINYK
+269 
-274 VKYNTNGGDKTIE
+274 
-287 DGTYNIE
+287 
-294 TGIDVLPDPGKRTGY
+294 
-309 LFDCWL
+309 
-315 LNGKEVSSIPAGT
+315 
-328 GDIELVASWIKAHTI
+328 GDIGETWVLDPEGQKRVKNTI
-343 TYELGG
+343 SPGYYIQGA
-349 GQNPENAVTEF
+349 NPENYDSDGYQTAEVIVDKITYQVNYNF
-360 TKETATFNLPIPSRA
+360 NGGQKETDGTKTYTVDTKDFVLPIAVKKGYSLAWLYNTDTVDVNNLPIPTDTWGETVGVDFVAEWTRIVYKITYDTKGGTLKDAVESYTVDTAFTLPAPTRENYEFA
-375 YYQFEGWYDA
+375 GWYD
-385 SNTKWEKVEQGT
+385 EKGEKKERIVQGST
-397 DIDLALTARWS
+397 GDLALTARWIPLYTVNYEYDKTIFEVTTLKQEFS
-408 AIDYTLSFVTNVEEI
+408 ENNNLPYTL
-423 DVPNQ
+423 
-428 MFNKEKA
+428 
-435 PSLPDLTGKRA
+435 PSLTSKDEDQEFA
-446 HYTFMGW
+446 GW
-453 YISPNFE
+453 YY
-460 GDPISNENV
+460 NETEQV
-469 PFPADDQSKDPV
+469 KELTLAWFQDKVGTD
-481 VLYARW
+481 
-487 QATTYTIT
+487 
-495 FDSKGGSAVSSVS
+495 KGGSVTLKAKASQVYFATLHWNSDEMSSPTETVRFTSALAVDLPRSGNKRGYKFLGWCYKEDGSDTPIS
-508 YTIETD
+508 TI
-514 GFTLRIPQKAG
+514 PAG
-525 YTFDGWYKD
+525 IEKD
-534 ENYSQL
+534 
-540 FGQKIT
+540 ID
-546 KGTTG
+546 
-551 NFILYAK
+551 LYAK
-558 WTSIEYQIN
+558 WEPIQYALS

-575 VPSDAPK
+575 VPSDAPT

-607 ADQTEDGWQTVV
+607 ADQTENGWQTVV

-655 TVKNLSSGTT
+655 TVKNLSSGAT
-665 VESGGVVDEGTS
+665 VESGGVVDEGTR

-699 RFSSSPCLVV
+699 RFSSSPCQVV

-757 DSDAKLYYSIAGS
+757 DSDAKLYYSIASS
-770 EPELYT
+770 EPEPYT

-805 SQTIKFGSDKIT
+805 SRTIKFGSDKIT

-856 IDSTD
+856 IDSTE

-900 QYNVTLKQTV
+900 QYNVTLKQTA

-999 VDDGGTC
+999 VDNGGTC

-1029 LEPAGEVYSLYY
+1029 LEPVGEVYSLYY

-1062 FELSDNV
+1062 FELPDHV

-1085 YADVMVTITAKAPN
+1085 YADVMVSITAKAPS

-1123 QYIPLWKESENTGC
+1123 QYIPLWKDSENAGC
-1137 KVQFEFPAGCGIAAM
+1137 KVQFELPAGCGVAAM
-1152 DGGNAES
+1152 DEGNAES

-1165 LKFRLSV
+1165 FKFRLTV
-1172 LPAYSQSKNIKVKV
+1172 LPAYSQSKHIKVKV
-1186 GDDILQPVTKLRSTS
+1186 GDDILQPVTELRSAS
-1201 ESPTYYYVLDKVT
+1201 ESSTNYYVLDKVT

-1222 GLVKN
+1222 GLEKN

-1360 VRLGDSDVRKILVR
+1360 VRLGDSDVRKILIR

>member
-1 MGKWIWKYI
+1 MRKRNMGRWIWKYI
-10 LLLVVI
+10 LLLVLI
-16 VGTITANAQVT
+16 VTVANVGAQEVATKDALKAAVNTSGTANIKLIASIEMGDETLTISQGTIT
-27 TESELRAA
+27 
-35 ISKGGTVILGADI
+35 I
-48 ELSSTLEISNDVILD
+48 D
-63 LNGRSIEY
+63 LNGYTLSATRTSDGAATCISVNGGSLHLKNSSTQQGKITATAKGHESLG
-71 KQADT
+71 
-76 GYGESIDAICLKI
+76 GYGNGYNAVCLSYN
-89 LRGNFILRGG
+89 GNVCIVEGHIGFAATPSEAKNFWGIYHDGTAYTLDPNGG
-99 NISAIAGRHRS
+99 NK
-110 GLGWYTGNDSKT
+110 LKDM
-122 IVYSNGFFQIYNV
+122 
-135 KITSVKGSGTTS
+135 
-147 ISDGSAYTIISETKI
+147 
-162 SAHIPNGAYVVENVD
+162 IPFGAYVVGGAN

-204 STVSI
+204 NTASI
-209 PDIKYTIET
+209 PDINYTIET
-218 GFTLPQL
+218 GFTLPTL
-225 PSITGYD
+225 PSIAGYD
-232 MDKSEWVRETGT
+232 MEQSKWVRETEA

-249 VPVLT
+249 MPVLT
-254 DRESKG
+254 DRESTG
-260 TIKYKAEWN
+260 TIQYKAEW
-269 VINYK
+269 VPINYSIT
-274 VKYNTNGGDKTIE
+274 YNTAEGTLDGSEKTSYTVE
-287 DGTYNIE
+287 DETY
-294 TGIDVLPDPGKRTGY
+294 VLPTPTRE
-309 LFDCWL
+309 
-315 LNGKEVSSIPAGT
+315 N
-328 GDIELVASWIKAHTI
+328 
-343 TYELGG
+343 YEF
-349 GQNPENAVTEF
+349 A
-360 TKETATFNLPIPSRA
+360 
-375 YYQFEGWYDA
+375 GWYDV
-385 SNTKWEKVEQGT
+385 KGEKKERIVQGST
-397 DIDLALTARWS
+397 GDLALTARWIPLYTVNYEYDQTIFEVTTLKQEFS
-408 AIDYTLSFVTNVEEI
+408 ENNNLPYTL
-423 DVPNQ
+423 
-428 MFNKEKA
+428 
-435 PSLPDLTGKRA
+435 PSLTSKDKDQEFA
-446 HYTFMGW
+446 GW
-453 YISPNFE
+453 YY
-460 GDPISNENV
+460 NETEQV
-469 PFPADDQSKDPV
+469 KELTLAWFQDKVGMD
-481 VLYARW
+481 
-487 QATTYTIT
+487 
-495 FDSKGGSAVSSVS
+495 KGGSVTLKAKASQVYFATLHWNSDEMSSPTETVRFTSALAVDLPRSGNKRGYKFLGWCYKEDGSDTPIS
-508 YTIETD
+508 TI
-514 GFTLRIPQKAG
+514 PAG
-525 YTFDGWYKD
+525 IEKD
-534 ENYSQL
+534 
-540 FGQKIT
+540 ID
-546 KGTTG
+546 
-551 NFILYAK
+551 LYAK
-558 WTSIEYQIN
+558 WEPIQYALS

-575 VPSDAPK
+575 VPSDAPT

-655 TVKNLSSGTT
+655 TVKNLSSGAT
-665 VESGGVVDEGTS
+665 VESGGVVDEGTR

-699 RFSSSPCLVV
+699 RFSSSPCQVV

-770 EPELYT
+770 EPEPYT

-793 IARKSGYKDGVA
+793 IARKNGYKDGVA

-900 QYNVTLKQTV
+900 QYNVTLKQTA
-910 GGQIVFADDETT
+910 GGQIVFANDETT
-922 ATRTVEGGDTVS
+922 ATRTVEGGDTIS

-1029 LEPAGEVYSLYY
+1029 LEPVGEVYSLYY

-1062 FELSDNV
+1062 FELPDHV

-1085 YADVMVTITAKAPN
+1085 YADVMVSITAKAPS

-1123 QYIPLWKESENTGC
+1123 QYIPLWKDNENAGC
-1137 KVQFEFPAGCGIAAM
+1137 KVQFELPAGCGVAAM
-1152 DGGNAES
+1152 DEGNAES

-1165 LKFRLSV
+1165 FKFRLTV
-1172 LPAYSQSKNIKVKV
+1172 LPAYSQSKHIEVKV
-1186 GDDILQPVTKLRSTS
+1186 GETVIQPVTELRSSS

-1214 ADTKVVVS
+1214 GDTQVTVS
-1222 GLVKN
+1222 GLEKN
-1227 KYKLSIEQTVG
+1227 KYKLSVEQTAG
-1238 GQVAISESDSVL
+1238 GQVSISEADSVM
-1250 IGTEVILTATPEK
+1250 IGTEVTLTATPDK

-1287 TLKAEFVKAREM
+1287 TLKAEFVKTREM
-1299 VTDNEAVDVV
+1299 VTDNEDVDVAA
-1309 DNRIYVSNGNLCVY
+1309 NRIYVSNGNLCVY

-1360 VRLGDSDVRKILVR
+1360 VRLGDSDVRKILIR

>member
-10 LLLVVI
+10 LLLLALTKVSGLNAADIRSAQDLKNALGNEASIEGNVVTLNNNK
-16 VGTITANAQVT
+16 TITQT
-27 TESELRAA
+27 LSILE
-35 ISKGGTVILGADI
+35 GTMTLVIPEGITLTGDF
-48 ELSSTLEISNDVILD
+48 SSYS
-63 LNGRSIEY
+63 G
-71 KQADT
+71 
-76 GYGESIDAICLKI
+76 DAITINVNGKNVNFSMDGGGEVTSI
-89 LRGNFILRGG
+89 AKNGENGTWNSGNGKDGKTAR
-99 NISAIAGRHRS
+99 
-110 GLGWYTGNDSKT
+110 T
-122 IVYSNGFFQIYNV
+122 IVYTSGALNLFNL
-135 KITSVKGSGTTS
+135 KITGSPGKGGSGYYSWSSRGNPGETWVLDPEDQKRVKDAIAPGYYIKGAS
-147 ISDGSAYTIISETKI
+147 NENYDRDGYQTAEVIVDKITYQVTYNFNGGQKETEGTNTYTVDTKDFI
-162 SAHIPNGAYVVENVD
+162 LPTAVKKGYSLAWLYNE
-177 YDSEGLEASSTT
+177 TT
-189 VALTQYTATFDLDGK
+189 V
-204 STVSI
+204 
-209 PDIKYTIET
+209 
-218 GFTLPQL
+218 
-225 PSITGYD
+225 
-232 MDKSEWVRETGT
+232 
-244 EEYNG
+244 
-249 VPVLT
+249 
-254 DRESKG
+254 
-260 TIKYKAEWN
+260 N
-269 VINYK
+269 VN
-274 VKYNTNGGDKTIE
+274 
-287 DGTYNIE
+287 
-294 TGIDVLPDPGKRTGY
+294 
-309 LFDCWL
+309 
-315 LNGKEVSSIPAGT
+315 
-328 GDIELVASWIKAHTI
+328 
-343 TYELGG
+343 
-349 GQNPENAVTEF
+349 
-360 TKETATFNLPIPSRA
+360 NLPIPADTWGETVGVDFVAKWTCVVYTITYDTAGGKLGESEKTSYTVEDETFTLPTPTRDNYEFA
-375 YYQFEGWYDA
+375 GWYD
-385 SNTKWEKVEQGT
+385 EKGEKKERIVQGT
-397 DIDLALTARWS
+397 TGDLALTARWIPLYTVNYEYDQTIFEVTTLKQEFS
-408 AIDYTLSFVTNVEEI
+408 ENNNLPYTL
-423 DVPNQ
+423 
-428 MFNKEKA
+428 
-435 PSLPDLTGKRA
+435 PSLTSKDEDQEFA
-446 HYTFMGW
+446 GW
-453 YISPNFE
+453 YY
-460 GDPISNENV
+460 NETEQV
-469 PFPADDQSKDPV
+469 KELTLAWFQDKVGTD
-481 VLYARW
+481 
-487 QATTYTIT
+487 
-495 FDSKGGSAVSSVS
+495 KGGSVTLKAKASQVYFATLHWNSDEMSSPTETVRFTSALAVDLPRSGNKRGYKFLGWCYKEEGSDTPIS
-508 YTIETD
+508 TI
-514 GFTLRIPQKAG
+514 PAG
-525 YTFDGWYKD
+525 IEKD
-534 ENYSQL
+534 
-540 FGQKIT
+540 ID
-546 KGTTG
+546 
-551 NFILYAK
+551 LYAK
-558 WTSIEYQIN
+558 WEPIQYALS

-575 VPSDAPK
+575 VPSDAPT

-655 TVKNLSSGTT
+655 TVKNLSSGAT
-665 VESGGVVDEGTS
+665 VESGGVVDEGTR

-699 RFSSSPCLVV
+699 RFSSSPCQVV

-770 EPELYT
+770 EPEPYT

-856 IDSTD
+856 IDSTE

-900 QYNVTLKQTV
+900 QYNVTLKQTA

-1023 YANGEK
+1023 YANGEE
-1029 LEPAGEVYSLYY
+1029 LEPVGEVYSLYY
-1041 IHQHYSI
+1041 IYQHYSI

-1062 FELSDNV
+1062 FELPDNV

-1186 GDDILQPVTKLRSTS
+1186 GDDILQPVTELRSAS

-1222 GLVKN
+1222 GLEKN

-1280 FVVTKEE
+1280 FIVTKEE

-1323 TAQPVDLYV
+1323 TAQPADLYV

-1345 AAGYSTIPLSKGEYI
+1345 TAGYSTIPLSKGEYI
-1360 VRLGDSDVRKILVR
+1360 VRLGDSDVRKILIR

>member
-10 LLLVVI
+10 LLLVLI
-16 VGTITANAQVT
+16 VTVAKVGAQEVATKDALKAAVNISGTANIKLIAPIEMGDETLTISQGTIT
-27 TESELRAA
+27 
-35 ISKGGTVILGADI
+35 I
-48 ELSSTLEISNDVILD
+48 D
-63 LNGRSIEY
+63 LNGQTLSATRTSNGAATCISVNGGALYLKNSSTE
-71 KQADT
+71 QAKVTATAKGTTDGFWGSGKD
-76 GYGESIDAICLKI
+76 GYNAICVSFNSGAISIMAHISFNAMATKGAGIISGDDGVPFTLDP
-89 LRGNFILRGG
+89 NGG
-99 NISAIAGRHRS
+99 NK
-110 GLGWYTGNDSKT
+110 LENM
-122 IVYSNGFFQIYNV
+122 
-135 KITSVKGSGTTS
+135 
-147 ISDGSAYTIISETKI
+147 
-162 SAHIPNGAYVVENVD
+162 IPFGAYVVGGAN

-209 PDIKYTIET
+209 PDINYTIEA
-218 GFTLPQL
+218 GFTLPTL
-225 PSITGYD
+225 PSIAGYD
-232 MDKSEWVRETGT
+232 MEESKWVCETET
-244 EEYNG
+244 KEYNG

-254 DRESKG
+254 NRESTGNIQYKAKWVL
-260 TIKYKAEWN
+260 IKYSITYDTSEGTLDGSEKKSYT
-269 VINYK
+269 V
-274 VKYNTNGGDKTIE
+274 E
-287 DGTYNIE
+287 DATY
-294 TGIDVLPDPGKRTGY
+294 VLPTPTRE
-309 LFDCWL
+309 
-315 LNGKEVSSIPAGT
+315 N
-328 GDIELVASWIKAHTI
+328 
-343 TYELGG
+343 YEF
-349 GQNPENAVTEF
+349 A
-360 TKETATFNLPIPSRA
+360 
-375 YYQFEGWYDA
+375 GWYDE
-385 SNTKWEKVEQGT
+385 NGEKKERIVQGT
-397 DIDLALTARWS
+397 TGDLALTARWIPLYTVNYEYDKNVFEETTLKQEFS
-408 AIDYTLSFVTNVEEI
+408 ENNNLPYTL
-423 DVPNQ
+423 
-428 MFNKEKA
+428 
-435 PSLPDLTGKRA
+435 PSLTSKDEDLEFA
-446 HYTFMGW
+446 GW
-453 YISPNFE
+453 YYNETEQVKELTLAWFQNKVGTDIGGSITLKAKASQVYFATLHWNSDEMSSSTETVRFTSALAVDLPRSGNKRGYKFLGWCYKE
-460 GDPISNENV
+460 DGSDTPISTIPAGIEN
-469 PFPADDQSKDPV
+469 DID
-481 VLYARW
+481 
-487 QATTYTIT
+487 
-495 FDSKGGSAVSSVS
+495 
-508 YTIETD
+508 
-514 GFTLRIPQKAG
+514 
-525 YTFDGWYKD
+525 
-534 ENYSQL
+534 
-540 FGQKIT
+540 
-546 KGTTG
+546 
-551 NFILYAK
+551 LYAK
-558 WTSIEYQIN
+558 WEPIQYVLS

-677 LEISAQPSSSAYT
+677 LEITAQPSSSAYT

-699 RFSSSPCLVV
+699 RFSSSPCQVV

-770 EPELYT
+770 EPEPYT

-843 GMFEFKLFFDRTI
+843 GMFEFKLFFDHTI

-889 VKITVSGITRK
+889 VTITVSGITRK
-900 QYNVTLKQTV
+900 QYNVTLKQTA

-944 FIRWSDGVT
+944 FIRWSDGET
-953 DSIRDVIVYNN
+953 DSLRDVIVYSN

-977 YKVVFPEME
+977 YKVVFPKME

-999 VDDGGTC
+999 VDNGGTC

-1029 LEPAGEVYSLYY
+1029 LEPVGEVYSLYY

-1062 FELSDNV
+1062 FELPDHV

-1085 YADVMVTITAKAPN
+1085 YADVMVSITAKAPS

-1123 QYIPLWKESENTGC
+1123 QYIPLWKDSENAGC
-1137 KVQFEFPAGCGIAAM
+1137 KVQFELPAGCGVAAM
-1152 DGGNAES
+1152 DEGNAES

-1165 LKFRLSV
+1165 FKFRLTV
-1172 LPAYSQSKNIKVKV
+1172 LPAYSQSKHIKVKV
-1186 GDDILQPVTKLRSTS
+1186 GETVIQPVTELRSSS

-1214 ADTKVVVS
+1214 GDTQVTVS
-1222 GLVKN
+1222 GLEKN
-1227 KYKLSIEQTVG
+1227 KYKLSIEQTAG
-1238 GQVAISESDSVL
+1238 GQVSISEADSVM
-1250 IGTEVILTATPEK
+1250 IGTEVTLTATPDK

-1287 TLKAEFVKAREM
+1287 ILKAEFVKTREM
-1299 VTDNEAVDVV
+1299 VTDNEDVDVAA
-1309 DNRIYVSNGNLCVY
+1309 NRIYVSNGNLCVY
-1323 TAQPVDLYV
+1323 TAQPADLYV

-1345 AAGYSTIPLSKGEYI
+1345 TAGYSSIPLPKGEYI
-1360 VRLGDSDVRKILVR
+1360 VRLGDSDVQKIFIR

>member
-10 LLLVVI
+10 LLLVLI
-16 VGTITANAQVT
+16 VTVAKVGAQEVATKDALKAAVNTSGTANIKLIAPIEMGDETLTISQGTIT
-27 TESELRAA
+27 
-35 ISKGGTVILGADI
+35 I
-48 ELSSTLEISNDVILD
+48 D
-63 LNGRSIEY
+63 LNG
-71 KQADT
+71 QT
-76 GYGESIDAICLKI
+76 L
-89 LRGNFILRGG
+89 
-99 NISAIAGRHRS
+99 SATR
-110 GLGWYTGNDSKT
+110 T
-122 IVYSNGFFQIYNV
+122 SNGAATCISVNGGSLYLKNSSAQQGKVTATARGSSGVIFKDGYNATCLTYV
-135 KITSVKGSGTTS
+135 NGVCS
-147 ISDGSAYTIISETKI
+147 IIGLVMFSAYPSDGNALGSNGKPYTLNFSNGKRLKDIIPYGVYIEG
-162 SAHIPNGAYVVENVD
+162 GAN
-177 YDSEGLEASSTT
+177 YDSEGLEVSSTT

-204 STVSI
+204 NVVSI
-209 PDIKYTIET
+209 PDINYTIET

-225 PSITGYD
+225 PSIAGYD
-232 MDKSEWVRETGT
+232 MEQSKWVRETEA

-254 DRESKG
+254 DRESTG
-260 TIKYKAEWN
+260 TIQYKAEW
-269 VINYK
+269 VPINY
-274 VKYNTNGGDKTIE
+274 
-287 DGTYNIE
+287 
-294 TGIDVLPDPGKRTGY
+294 
-309 LFDCWL
+309 
-315 LNGKEVSSIPAGT
+315 S
-328 GDIELVASWIKAHTI
+328 I
-343 TYELGG
+343 TYDTAGG
-349 GQNPENAVTEF
+349 KLDESVKTSYTVEDETF
-360 TKETATFNLPIPSRA
+360 TLPTPTRDN
-375 YYQFEGWYDA
+375 YKFVDWYDDNNNPVRQINHG
-385 SNTKWEKVEQGT
+385 STGNLT
-397 DIDLALTARWS
+397 LTARWIPLYTVNYDYDQTIFEVTTLRQEFS
-408 AIDYTLSFVTNVEEI
+408 ENNNLPYTL
-423 DVPNQ
+423 
-428 MFNKEKA
+428 
-435 PSLPDLTGKRA
+435 PSLTSKDEDQEFA
-446 HYTFMGW
+446 GW
-453 YISPNFE
+453 YY
-460 GDPISNENV
+460 NETEQV
-469 PFPADDQSKDPV
+469 KELTLAWFQDKVGMD
-481 VLYARW
+481 
-487 QATTYTIT
+487 
-495 FDSKGGSAVSSVS
+495 KGGSVTLKAKASQVYFATLHWNSDEMSSPTETVRFTSALAVDLPRSGNKRGYKFLGWCYKEDGSDTPIS
-508 YTIETD
+508 TI
-514 GFTLRIPQKAG
+514 PAG
-525 YTFDGWYKD
+525 IEKNID
-534 ENYSQL
+534 
-540 FGQKIT
+540 
-546 KGTTG
+546 
-551 NFILYAK
+551 LYAK
-558 WTSIEYQIN
+558 WEPIQYALS

-575 VPSDAPK
+575 VPSDAPT

-619 PFAFNENKDQTGDRT
+619 PFVFNENKDQTGDRT

-655 TVKNLSSGTT
+655 TVKNLSSGAT
-665 VESGGVVDEGTS
+665 VESGGVVDEGTR

-699 RFSSSPCLVV
+699 RFSSSPCQVV

-770 EPELYT
+770 EPEPYT

-856 IDSTD
+856 IDSTE
-861 NIRVWANNETRVY
+861 NIRVWANNETQVY

-1023 YANGEK
+1023 YANGEE
-1029 LEPAGEVYSLYY
+1029 LEPVGEVYSLYY

-1062 FELSDNV
+1062 FELPDNV

-1123 QYIPLWKESENTGC
+1123 QYIPLWKESESTGC

-1186 GDDILQPVTKLRSTS
+1186 GDDILQPVTELRSAS
-1201 ESPTYYYVLDKVT
+1201 ESSTYYYVLDKVT

-1222 GLVKN
+1222 GLEKN

-1323 TAQPVDLYV
+1323 TAQPADLYV

-1345 AAGYSTIPLSKGEYI
+1345 TAGYSTIPLSKGEYI

>member
-10 LLLVVI
+10 LLLVLI
-16 VGTITANAQVT
+16 VTVAKVGAQEVATKDALKAAVNTSGTANIKLIAPIEMGDETLTISQGTIT
-27 TESELRAA
+27 
-35 ISKGGTVILGADI
+35 I
-48 ELSSTLEISNDVILD
+48 D
-63 LNGRSIEY
+63 LNG
-71 KQADT
+71 QT
-76 GYGESIDAICLKI
+76 L
-89 LRGNFILRGG
+89 
-99 NISAIAGRHRS
+99 SATR
-110 GLGWYTGNDSKT
+110 T
-122 IVYSNGFFQIYNV
+122 SNGAATCISVNGGSLYLKNSSAQQGKVTATARGSSGVIFKDGYNATCLTYV
-135 KITSVKGSGTTS
+135 NGVCS
-147 ISDGSAYTIISETKI
+147 IIGLVMFSAYPSDGNALGSNGKPYTLNFSNGKRLKDIIPYGVYIEG
-162 SAHIPNGAYVVENVD
+162 GAN

-204 STVSI
+204 NTASI
-209 PDIKYTIET
+209 PDINYTIET
-218 GFTLPQL
+218 GFTLPTL
-225 PSITGYD
+225 PSIAGYN
-232 MDKSEWVRETGT
+232 MEQSKWVRETGT

-254 DRESKG
+254 DRESTG
-260 TIKYKAEWN
+260 TIQYKAEW
-269 VINYK
+269 VPINYSIT
-274 VKYNTNGGDKTIE
+274 YNTAGGKLDESVKMSYTVE
-287 DGTYNIE
+287 DE
-294 TGIDVLPDPGKRTGY
+294 TFTLPTPTRDNYK
-309 LFDCWL
+309 FVD
-315 LNGKEVSSIPAGT
+315 
-328 GDIELVASWIKAHTI
+328 
-343 TYELGG
+343 
-349 GQNPENAVTEF
+349 
-360 TKETATFNLPIPSRA
+360 
-375 YYQFEGWYDA
+375 WYDDNNNPVRQINHG
-385 SNTKWEKVEQGT
+385 STG
-397 DIDLALTARWS
+397 DLALTARWIPLYTVNYDYDQTIFEVTTLKQEFS
-408 AIDYTLSFVTNVEEI
+408 ENNNLPYTL
-423 DVPNQ
+423 
-428 MFNKEKA
+428 
-435 PSLPDLTGKRA
+435 PSLTSKDKDQEFA
-446 HYTFMGW
+446 GW
-453 YISPNFE
+453 YYNETEQVKELTLAWFQDKVGTDKGGCVTLKAKASQVYLATLHWNSDEMSSPTETVRFTSALAVDLPRSGNKRGYKFLGWCYKE
-460 GDPISNENV
+460 DGSDTPISTIPVGIE
-469 PFPADDQSKDPV
+469 KD
-481 VLYARW
+481 
-487 QATTYTIT
+487 I
-495 FDSKGGSAVSSVS
+495 D
-508 YTIETD
+508 
-514 GFTLRIPQKAG
+514 
-525 YTFDGWYKD
+525 
-534 ENYSQL
+534 
-540 FGQKIT
+540 
-546 KGTTG
+546 
-551 NFILYAK
+551 LYAK
-558 WTSIEYQIN
+558 WEPIQYALS

-575 VPSDAPK
+575 VPSDAPT
-582 SYTIEQT
+582 SYMIEQT

-655 TVKNLSSGTT
+655 TVKNLSSGAT

-677 LEISAQPSSSAYT
+677 LEITAQPSSSAYT

-699 RFSSSPCLVV
+699 RFSSSSCQVV

-770 EPELYT
+770 EPEPYT

-889 VKITVSGITRK
+889 VTITVSGITRK
-900 QYNVTLKQTV
+900 QYNVTLKQTA

-944 FIRWSDGVT
+944 FIRWSDGET
-953 DSIRDVIVYNN
+953 DSIRDVIVYSN

-977 YKVVFPEME
+977 YKVVFPKME

-999 VDDGGTC
+999 VDNGGTC

-1029 LEPAGEVYSLYY
+1029 LEPVGEVYSLYY

-1062 FELSDNV
+1062 FELPDNV

-1085 YADVMVTITAKAPN
+1085 YADVMVSITAKAPS

-1123 QYIPLWKESENTGC
+1123 QYIPLWKDSENAGC
-1137 KVQFEFPAGCGIAAM
+1137 KVQFELPAGCGVAAM
-1152 DGGNAES
+1152 DEGNAES

-1165 LKFRLSV
+1165 FKFRLTV
-1172 LPAYSQSKNIKVKV
+1172 LPAYSQSKHIKVKV
-1186 GDDILQPVTKLRSTS
+1186 GETVIQPVTELRSSS

-1214 ADTKVVVS
+1214 GDTQVTVS
-1222 GLVKN
+1222 GLEKN
-1227 KYKLSIEQTVG
+1227 KYKLSIEQTAG
-1238 GQVAISESDSVL
+1238 GQVSISEADSVM
-1250 IGTEVILTATPEK
+1250 IGTEVTLTATPDK

-1287 TLKAEFVKAREM
+1287 TLKAEFVKTREM
-1299 VTDNEAVDVV
+1299 VTDNEDVDVAA
-1309 DNRIYVSNGNLCVY
+1309 NRIYVSNGNLCVY
-1323 TAQPVDLYV
+1323 TAQPADLYV

>member
-189 VALTQYTATFDLDGK
+189 VALTQYTATFDLNGK
-204 STVSI
+204 NAVPI
-209 PDIKYTIET
+209 PDINYTIET

-232 MDKSEWVRETGT
+232 MEQSKWVRETGT

-254 DRESKG
+254 DRESTG
-260 TIKYKAEWN
+260 NIQYKAEW
-269 VINYK
+269 VPINYSIT
-274 VKYNTNGGDKTIE
+274 YNTAEGSLDGSEKTSYTVEDATYVLPTPTRDNYKFVGWYDDDNNLVGQINQGSTGDLILTAHWIPLYTVDYEYDKNIFKEATFEHAFTENTNFPYTLPTLTSKDEDLEFAGWYYNETEQVKELTLAWFQDKVGMDKGGSVTLKAKALQVYLATLHWNSDEMSSPTETVRFTSALAVDLPRSGNKRGYKFLGWCYKE
-287 DGTYNIE
+287 DGSDTPIS
-294 TGIDVLPDPGKRTGY
+294 T
-309 LFDCWL
+309 
-315 LNGKEVSSIPAGT
+315 IPAG
-328 GDIELVASWIKAHTI
+328 IEK
-343 TYELGG
+343 
-349 GQNPENAVTEF
+349 N
-360 TKETATFNLPIPSRA
+360 
-375 YYQFEGWYDA
+375 
-385 SNTKWEKVEQGT
+385 
-397 DIDLALTARWS
+397 ID
-408 AIDYTLSFVTNVEEI
+408 
-423 DVPNQ
+423 
-428 MFNKEKA
+428 
-435 PSLPDLTGKRA
+435 
-446 HYTFMGW
+446 
-453 YISPNFE
+453 
-460 GDPISNENV
+460 
-469 PFPADDQSKDPV
+469 
-481 VLYARW
+481 
-487 QATTYTIT
+487 
-495 FDSKGGSAVSSVS
+495 
-508 YTIETD
+508 
-514 GFTLRIPQKAG
+514 
-525 YTFDGWYKD
+525 
-534 ENYSQL
+534 
-540 FGQKIT
+540 
-546 KGTTG
+546 
-551 NFILYAK
+551 LYAK
-558 WTSIEYQIN
+558 WEPIQYALS

-582 SYTIEQT
+582 NYTIEQT

-655 TVKNLSSGTT
+655 TVKNLSSGAT

-677 LEISAQPSSSAYT
+677 LEITAQPSSSAYT

-699 RFSSSPCLVV
+699 RFSSSPCQVV

-770 EPELYT
+770 EPEPYT

-856 IDSTD
+856 IDSTE

-900 QYNVTLKQTV
+900 QYNVTLKQTA

-1029 LEPAGEVYSLYY
+1029 LEPVGEVYSLYY

-1062 FELSDNV
+1062 FELPDNV

-1186 GDDILQPVTKLRSTS
+1186 GDDILQPVTELRSAS

-1222 GLVKN
+1222 GLEKN

-1323 TAQPVDLYV
+1323 TAQPADLYV

>member
-1 MGKWIWKYI
+1 MGRWIWKYI
-10 LLLVVI
+10 LLLVMI
-16 VGTITANAQVT
+16 VGTITTNAQVT
-27 TESELRAA
+27 TESELRSA
-35 ISKGGTVILGADI
+35 IAKGGTVILGADI
-48 ELSSTLEISNDVILD
+48 ELGSTLEISNDVILD
-63 LNGRSIEY
+63 LNGKSIEY

-76 GYGESIDAICLKI
+76 GYGESIDAVCLKI
-89 LRGNFILRGG
+89 LEGNFTLRGG

-122 IVYSNGFFQIYNV
+122 IEYYNGFFQIYNV
-135 KITSVKGSGTTS
+135 KITSIKGSGTTS
-147 ISDGSAYTIISETKI
+147 ISDGRAYTIISETKI

-189 VALTQYTATFDLDGK
+189 VALTQYTATFNLDGK
-204 STVSI
+204 NTASI
-209 PDIKYTIET
+209 PNINYTIEA
-218 GFTLPQL
+218 GFILPQL

-232 MDKSEWVRETGT
+232 MEESQWVRETGT

-254 DRESKG
+254 NRESKG
-260 TIKYKAEWN
+260 TIQYKAEW
-269 VINYK
+269 VPI
-274 VKYNTNGGDKTIE
+274 KY
-287 DGTYNIE
+287 
-294 TGIDVLPDPGKRTGY
+294 
-309 LFDCWL
+309 
-315 LNGKEVSSIPAGT
+315 S
-328 GDIELVASWIKAHTI
+328 I
-343 TYELGG
+343 TYDTAGGKLGESVKASYTVEETFELTE
-349 GQNPENAVTEF
+349 PVRENYEF
-360 TKETATFNLPIPSRA
+360 A
-375 YYQFEGWYDA
+375 GWYD
-385 SNTKWEKVEQGT
+385 EKGEKKERIVQGT
-397 DIDLALTARWS
+397 TGDLTLTARW
-408 AIDYTLSFVTNVEEI
+408 IPLYKVNYEYDKNIFEETTLVQTFTENTNFPYTL
-423 DVPNQ
+423 
-428 MFNKEKA
+428 
-435 PSLPDLTGKRA
+435 PSLTSKDEDQEFA
-446 HYTFMGW
+446 GW
-453 YISPNFE
+453 YYNETEQVKELTLAWFQNKVGTDIGGSITLKAKASQVYFATLHWNSDEMSSSTETVRFTSALAVDLPRSGNKRGYKFLGWCYKE
-460 GDPISNENV
+460 DGSDTPISTI
-469 PFPADDQSKDPV
+469 PAGVEKNID
-481 VLYARW
+481 
-487 QATTYTIT
+487 
-495 FDSKGGSAVSSVS
+495 
-508 YTIETD
+508 
-514 GFTLRIPQKAG
+514 
-525 YTFDGWYKD
+525 
-534 ENYSQL
+534 
-540 FGQKIT
+540 
-546 KGTTG
+546 
-551 NFILYAK
+551 LYAK
-558 WTSIEYQIN
+558 WEPIQYVLS

-575 VPSDAPK
+575 VPSDAPT

-655 TVKNLSSGTT
+655 TVKNLSSGTM

-699 RFSSSPCLVV
+699 RFSSSPCQVV

-770 EPELYT
+770 EPEPYT

-856 IDSTD
+856 IDSTE

-900 QYNVTLKQTV
+900 QYNVTLKQTA

-944 FIRWSDGVT
+944 FIRWSDGET
-953 DSIRDVIVYNN
+953 DSIRDVIVYSN

-977 YKVVFPEME
+977 YKVVFPKME

-999 VDDGGTC
+999 VDNGGTC

-1029 LEPAGEVYSLYY
+1029 LEPVGEVYSLYY

-1062 FELSDNV
+1062 FELPDNV

-1085 YADVMVTITAKAPN
+1085 YADVMVSITAKAPS

-1123 QYIPLWKESENTGC
+1123 QYIPLWKDSENAGC
-1137 KVQFEFPAGCGIAAM
+1137 KVQFELPAGCGVAAM
-1152 DGGNAES
+1152 DEGNAES

-1165 LKFRLSV
+1165 FKFRLTV
-1172 LPAYSQSKNIKVKV
+1172 LPAYSQSKHIEVKV
-1186 GDDILQPVTKLRSTS
+1186 GETVIQPVTELRSSS

-1214 ADTKVVVS
+1214 GDTQVIVS
-1222 GLVKN
+1222 GLEKN
-1227 KYKLSIEQTVG
+1227 KYKLSVEQTAG
-1238 GQVAISESDSVL
+1238 GQVSISEADSVM
-1250 IGTEVILTATPEK
+1250 IGTEVTLTATPDK

-1287 TLKAEFVKAREM
+1287 TLKAEFVKTREM
-1299 VTDNEAVDVV
+1299 VTDNEDVNV
-1309 DNRIYVSNGNLCVY
+1309 AANRIYVSNGNLCVY
-1323 TAQPVDLYV
+1323 TAQPADLYV

-1345 AAGYSTIPLSKGEYI
+1345 TAGYSSIPLPKGEYI
-1360 VRLGDSDVRKILVR
+1360 VRLGDSDVQKIFIR

>member
-1 MGKWIWKYI
+1 MRKRNMGKWIWKYI
-10 LLLVVI
+10 LLLVMI
-16 VGTITANAQVT
+16 VGTITTNAQVT
-27 TESELRAA
+27 TESELRSA
-35 ISKGGTVILGADI
+35 IAKGGTVILGADI
-48 ELSSTLEISNDVILD
+48 ELGSTLEISNDVILD
-63 LNGRSIEY
+63 LNGKSIEY

-76 GYGESIDAICLKI
+76 GYGESIDAVCLKI
-89 LRGNFILRGG
+89 LEGNFTLRGG

-122 IVYSNGFFQIYNV
+122 IEYYNGFFQIYNV
-135 KITSVKGSGTTS
+135 KITSIKGSGTTS
-147 ISDGSAYTIISETKI
+147 ISDGRAYTIISQTKI

-189 VALTQYTATFDLDGK
+189 VALTQYTATFNLDGK
-204 STVSI
+204 NTASI
-209 PDIKYTIET
+209 PDIDYTIEN

-232 MDKSEWVRETGT
+232 MDKSKWVRETGT

-254 DRESKG
+254 DRKSTG
-260 TIKYKAEWN
+260 TIRYKAEW
-269 VINYK
+269 VPI
-274 VKYNTNGGDKTIE
+274 KY
-287 DGTYNIE
+287 
-294 TGIDVLPDPGKRTGY
+294 
-309 LFDCWL
+309 
-315 LNGKEVSSIPAGT
+315 S
-328 GDIELVASWIKAHTI
+328 I
-343 TYELGG
+343 TYDTAGGKLGESEKKSYTVEDETFTL
-349 GQNPENAVTEF
+349 PTPTRENYEF
-360 TKETATFNLPIPSRA
+360 A
-375 YYQFEGWYDA
+375 GWYD
-385 SNTKWEKVEQGT
+385 EKGEKKERIVQGT
-397 DIDLALTARWS
+397 TGDLTLTARW
-408 AIDYTLSFVTNVEEI
+408 IPLYKVNYEYDKNIFEETTLVQTFTENTNFPYTL
-423 DVPNQ
+423 
-428 MFNKEKA
+428 
-435 PSLPDLTGKRA
+435 PSLTSKDEDQEFA
-446 HYTFMGW
+446 GW
-453 YISPNFE
+453 YYNETEQVKELTLAWFQNKVGTDIGGSVTLKAKASQVYFATLYWNSDEMSSPTETVRFTSTLAVDLPRSGNKRGYKFLGWCYKE
-460 GDPISNENV
+460 DGSDTPISTI
-469 PFPADDQSKDPV
+469 PA
-481 VLYARW
+481 
-487 QATTYTIT
+487 
-495 FDSKGGSAVSSVS
+495 G
-508 YTIETD
+508 IEKNID
-514 GFTLRIPQKAG
+514 
-525 YTFDGWYKD
+525 
-534 ENYSQL
+534 
-540 FGQKIT
+540 
-546 KGTTG
+546 
-551 NFILYAK
+551 LYAK
-558 WTSIEYQIN
+558 WEPIQYALS

-582 SYTIEQT
+582 NYTIEQT

-677 LEISAQPSSSAYT
+677 LEITAQPSSSAYT

-699 RFSSSPCLVV
+699 RFSSSPCQVV

-770 EPELYT
+770 EPEPYT

-900 QYNVTLKQTV
+900 QYNVTLKQTA

-944 FIRWSDGVT
+944 FIRWSDGET
-953 DSIRDVIVYNN
+953 DSIRDVIVYSN

-977 YKVVFPEME
+977 YKVVFPKME

-999 VDDGGTC
+999 VDNGGTC

-1014 DYDQSQPVV
+1014 DYNQSQPVV

-1029 LEPAGEVYSLYY
+1029 LEPVGEVYSLYY

-1062 FELSDNV
+1062 FELPDHV

-1085 YADVMVTITAKAPN
+1085 YADVMVSITAKAPS

-1123 QYIPLWKESENTGC
+1123 QYIPLWKDSENAGC
-1137 KVQFEFPAGCGIAAM
+1137 KVQFELPAGCGVAAM
-1152 DGGNAES
+1152 DEGNAES

-1165 LKFRLSV
+1165 FKFRLTV
-1172 LPAYSQSKNIKVKV
+1172 LPAYSQSKHIKVKV
-1186 GDDILQPVTKLRSTS
+1186 GETVIQPVTELRSSS

-1214 ADTKVVVS
+1214 GDTQVTVS
-1222 GLVKN
+1222 GLEKN
-1227 KYKLSIEQTVG
+1227 KYKLSVEQTAG
-1238 GQVAISESDSVL
+1238 GQVSISEADSVM
-1250 IGTEVILTATPEK
+1250 IGTEVTLTATPDK

-1287 TLKAEFVKAREM
+1287 TLKAEFVKTREM
-1299 VTDNEAVDVV
+1299 VTDNEDVDVAA
-1309 DNRIYVSNGNLCVY
+1309 NRIYVSNGNLCVY

-1345 AAGYSTIPLSKGEYI
+1345 TAGYSSIPLPKGEYI
-1360 VRLGDSDVRKILVR
+1360 VRLGDSDVRKIFIR

>member
-10 LLLVVI
+10 LLLLALTKVSELNAADIRSAQDLKNALGNEASIEGNVVTLNNNK
-16 VGTITANAQVT
+16 TITQTLNILGGTMTLVIPEGIT
-27 TESELRAA
+27 LTGDFSSYSGDA
-35 ISKGGTVILGADI
+35 ITVNVNGGNLSVDGGGTVTSIAAKGADNTVGSGGKGQQGHSARTIIYENGILSLKKITILGIPGEGGDGGSGWFGA
-48 ELSSTLEISNDVILD
+48 STGPKGDPGETWVLD
-63 LNGRSIEY
+63 PEDQKRV
-71 KQADT
+71 K
-76 GYGESIDAICLKI
+76 DAIAPGYYIKGASNENYESAGYQTAEVIVDKI
-89 LRGNFILRGG
+89 TYQVSYDFNGGQKETDGTNTYTVDTKDFILPTAVKKG
-99 NISAIAGRHRS
+99 
-110 GLGWYTGNDSKT
+110 
-122 IVYSNGFFQIYNV
+122 YSLAWLYN
-135 KITSVKGSGTTS
+135 
-147 ISDGSAYTIISETKI
+147 E
-162 SAHIPNGAYVVENVD
+162 
-177 YDSEGLEASSTT
+177 
-189 VALTQYTATFDLDGK
+189 
-204 STVSI
+204 STV
-209 PDIKYTIET
+209 
-218 GFTLPQL
+218 
-225 PSITGYD
+225 
-232 MDKSEWVRETGT
+232 
-244 EEYNG
+244 
-249 VPVLT
+249 
-254 DRESKG
+254 
-260 TIKYKAEWN
+260 N
-269 VINYK
+269 VN
-274 VKYNTNGGDKTIE
+274 
-287 DGTYNIE
+287 
-294 TGIDVLPDPGKRTGY
+294 
-309 LFDCWL
+309 
-315 LNGKEVSSIPAGT
+315 
-328 GDIELVASWIKAHTI
+328 
-343 TYELGG
+343 
-349 GQNPENAVTEF
+349 
-360 TKETATFNLPIPSRA
+360 NLPIPVDTWGEIVRVDFVAEWTRIVYKITYDTKGGTLKDAVESYTVDTAFTLPTPTRDN
-375 YYQFEGWYDA
+375 YEFVGWYD
-385 SNTKWEKVEQGT
+385 EKGEKKERIVQGST
-397 DIDLALTARWS
+397 GDLTLTARWIPLYTVNYDYDQTIFEVTTLKQEFS
-408 AIDYTLSFVTNVEEI
+408 ENKNLPYTL
-423 DVPNQ
+423 
-428 MFNKEKA
+428 
-435 PSLPDLTGKRA
+435 PSLTSKEEDQEFA
-446 HYTFMGW
+446 GW
-453 YISPNFE
+453 YYNETEQVKELTLAWFQNKVGMDIGGSVTLKAKASQVYFATLHWNSDEMSSSTGTVRFTSALEVDLPMSGNKRGYKFLGWCYKE
-460 GDPISNENV
+460 DCSDTPISTI
-469 PFPADDQSKDPV
+469 PAGIEKD
-481 VLYARW
+481 
-487 QATTYTIT
+487 I
-495 FDSKGGSAVSSVS
+495 D
-508 YTIETD
+508 
-514 GFTLRIPQKAG
+514 
-525 YTFDGWYKD
+525 
-534 ENYSQL
+534 
-540 FGQKIT
+540 
-546 KGTTG
+546 
-551 NFILYAK
+551 LYAK
-558 WTSIEYQIN
+558 WEPIQYALS

-607 ADQTEDGWQTVV
+607 TDQTEGDWQTVV

-655 TVKNLSSGTT
+655 TVKNLTSGTA

-699 RFSSSPCLVV
+699 RFTSSPCKVT

-770 EPELYT
+770 EPEPYT

-793 IARKSGYKDGVA
+793 IARKSGFKDAVA

-856 IDSTD
+856 IDSTE

-900 QYNVTLKQTV
+900 QYNVTLKQTA

-944 FIRWSDGVT
+944 FIRWSDGET
-953 DSIRDVIVYNN
+953 DSIRDVIVYSN

-977 YKVVFPEME
+977 YKVVFPKMD
-986 GVTVKTLSAYSNE
+986 GVTVKPLSAYSNE

-1029 LEPAGEVYSLYY
+1029 LEPIGEVYSLYY

-1062 FELSDNV
+1062 FELPDNV

-1152 DGGNAES
+1152 DEGNAES

-1165 LKFRLSV
+1165 FKFRLTV
-1172 LPAYSQSKNIKVKV
+1172 LPVYSQSKHIKVKV
-1186 GDDILQPVTKLRSTS
+1186 GETVIQPVTELRSSS

-1214 ADTKVVVS
+1214 GDTKVTVS
-1222 GLVKN
+1222 GLEKN
-1227 KYKLSIEQTVG
+1227 KYKLSIEQTAG
-1238 GQVAISESDSVL
+1238 GQVSISEADSVM
-1250 IGTEVILTATPEK
+1250 ISFCR
-1263 NYMFLRWNDGN
+1263 N
-1274 TLNPYP
+1274 
-1280 FVVTKEE
+1280 
-1287 TLKAEFVKAREM
+1287 
-1299 VTDNEAVDVV
+1299 
-1309 DNRIYVSNGNLCVY
+1309 
-1323 TAQPVDLYV
+1323 
-1332 YAYTGI
+1332 
-1338 LVKRMKM
+1338 
-1345 AAGYSTIPLSKGEYI
+1345 KGRNI
-1360 VRLGDSDVRKILVR
+1360 KS

>member
-1 MGKWIWKYI
+1 MRKWIWKYI
-10 LLLVVI
+10 LLLVLI
-16 VGTITANAQVT
+16 VTVAKVGAQEVATKDALKVAVNTSGTANIKLIAPIEMGDET
-27 TESELRAA
+27 LT
-35 ISKGGTVILGADI
+35 ISRGSITI
-48 ELSSTLEISNDVILD
+48 D
-63 LNGRSIEY
+63 LNGQTLSATQTSNGAATCISVNGGSLYLRNSSTQQGKVTATANGHE
-71 KQADT
+71 T
-76 GYGESIDAICLKI
+76 GIGNGNGFDAVCVSYTKGECKIMGHIFFESIASEAKNWFYDDGTPYTLDPNKEENGMQHTLKEM
-89 LRGNFILRGG
+89 LP
-99 NISAIAGRHRS
+99 
-110 GLGWYTGNDSKT
+110 Y
-122 IVYSNGFFQIYNV
+122 
-135 KITSVKGSGTTS
+135 
-147 ISDGSAYTIISETKI
+147 
-162 SAHIPNGAYVVENVD
+162 GAYVEGGAN

-204 STVSI
+204 NTASI
-209 PDIKYTIET
+209 PDINYTIET
-218 GFTLPQL
+218 GFTLPTL
-225 PSITGYD
+225 PSIAGYD
-232 MDKSEWVRETGT
+232 MEQSKWVRETEA

-249 VPVLT
+249 MPVLT
-254 DRESKG
+254 DRESTG
-260 TIKYKAEWN
+260 TIQYKAEW
-269 VINYK
+269 VPINYSIT
-274 VKYNTNGGDKTIE
+274 YNTAEGTLDGSEKTSYTVE
-287 DGTYNIE
+287 DETY
-294 TGIDVLPDPGKRTGY
+294 VLPSPTRE
-309 LFDCWL
+309 
-315 LNGKEVSSIPAGT
+315 N
-328 GDIELVASWIKAHTI
+328 
-343 TYELGG
+343 YEF
-349 GQNPENAVTEF
+349 A
-360 TKETATFNLPIPSRA
+360 
-375 YYQFEGWYDA
+375 GWYD
-385 SNTKWEKVEQGT
+385 EKGEKKERIVQGST
-397 DIDLALTARWS
+397 GDLALTARWIPLYTVNYEYDQTIFEVTTLKQEFS
-408 AIDYTLSFVTNVEEI
+408 ENNNLPYTL
-423 DVPNQ
+423 
-428 MFNKEKA
+428 
-435 PSLPDLTGKRA
+435 PSLTSKDENQEFA
-446 HYTFMGW
+446 GW
-453 YISPNFE
+453 YY
-460 GDPISNENV
+460 NETEQVKELTLAWFQNKV
-469 PFPADDQSKDPV
+469 GKD
-481 VLYARW
+481 
-487 QATTYTIT
+487 
-495 FDSKGGSAVSSVS
+495 KGGSVTLKAKASQVYLATLHWNSDEMSSPTETVRFTSALAVDLPRSGNKRGYKFLGWCYKEDGSDTPIS
-508 YTIETD
+508 TIPVGIE
-514 GFTLRIPQKAG
+514 
-525 YTFDGWYKD
+525 KD
-534 ENYSQL
+534 
-540 FGQKIT
+540 ID
-546 KGTTG
+546 
-551 NFILYAK
+551 LYAK
-558 WTSIEYQIN
+558 WEPIQYALS

-575 VPSDAPK
+575 VPSDAPT

-655 TVKNLSSGTT
+655 TVKNLSSGAT
-665 VESGGVVDEGTS
+665 VESGGVVDEGTR

-699 RFSSSPCLVV
+699 RFSSSPCQVV

-770 EPELYT
+770 EPEPYT

-856 IDSTD
+856 IDSTE

-900 QYNVTLKQTV
+900 QYNVTLKQTA

-1029 LEPAGEVYSLYY
+1029 LEPVGEVYSLYY

-1062 FELSDNV
+1062 FELPDNV

-1186 GDDILQPVTKLRSTS
+1186 GDDILQPVTELRSAS
-1201 ESPTYYYVLDKVT
+1201 ESSTNYYVLDKVT

-1222 GLVKN
+1222 GLEKN

>member
-189 VALTQYTATFDLDGK
+189 VALTQYTATFDLNGK
-204 STVSI
+204 NAVPI
-209 PDIKYTIET
+209 PDINYTIET

-232 MDKSEWVRETGT
+232 MEQSKWVRETGT

-254 DRESKG
+254 DRESTG
-260 TIKYKAEWN
+260 NIQYKAEW
-269 VINYK
+269 VPINYSIT
-274 VKYNTNGGDKTIE
+274 YNTAEGSLDGSEKTSYTVE
-287 DGTYNIE
+287 DATY
-294 TGIDVLPDPGKRTGY
+294 VLPTPTRDNYK
-309 LFDCWL
+309 F
-315 LNGKEVSSIPAGT
+315 V
-328 GDIELVASWIKAHTI
+328 
-343 TYELGG
+343 
-349 GQNPENAVTEF
+349 
-360 TKETATFNLPIPSRA
+360 
-375 YYQFEGWYDA
+375 GWYDDDNNLVGQINQGSTGDLILTA
-385 SNTKWEKVEQGT
+385 HWIPLYTVNYDYDQTIFEVTTLKQEFSENNNLPYTLPSLTSKDKDQEFAGWYYNETEQVKELTLAWFQDKVGT
-397 DIDLALTARWS
+397 DKGGCVTLKAKASQVYLATLHWNSDEMSSPTETVRFTSALAVDLPRS
-408 AIDYTLSFVTNVEEI
+408 G
-423 DVPNQ
+423 
-428 MFNKEKA
+428 NKRGYKF
-435 PSLPDLTGKRA
+435 L
-446 HYTFMGW
+446 GW
-453 YISPNFE
+453 CYKEDGS
-460 GDPISNENV
+460 DTPISTIPVGIE
-469 PFPADDQSKDPV
+469 KD
-481 VLYARW
+481 
-487 QATTYTIT
+487 I
-495 FDSKGGSAVSSVS
+495 D
-508 YTIETD
+508 
-514 GFTLRIPQKAG
+514 
-525 YTFDGWYKD
+525 
-534 ENYSQL
+534 
-540 FGQKIT
+540 
-546 KGTTG
+546 
-551 NFILYAK
+551 LYAK
-558 WTSIEYQIN
+558 WEPIQYALS

-575 VPSDAPK
+575 VPSDAPT

-607 ADQTEDGWQTVV
+607 ADQTENGWQTVV

-655 TVKNLSSGTT
+655 TVKNLSSGAT

-677 LEISAQPSSSAYT
+677 LEITAQPSSSAYT

-699 RFSSSPCLVV
+699 RFTSSPCQVV

-770 EPELYT
+770 EPEPYT

-793 IARKSGYKDGVA
+793 IARKNGYKDGVA

-856 IDSTD
+856 IDSID

-900 QYNVTLKQTV
+900 QYNVTLKQTA

-922 ATRTVEGGDTVS
+922 ATRTVEGGDTIS

-1029 LEPAGEVYSLYY
+1029 LEPVGEVYSLYY

-1062 FELSDNV
+1062 FELPDNV

-1186 GDDILQPVTKLRSTS
+1186 GDDILQPVTELRSAS

-1222 GLVKN
+1222 GLEKN
-1227 KYKLSIEQTVG
+1227 RYKLSIEQTVG

-1360 VRLGDSDVRKILVR
+1360 VRLGDSDVRKILIR

>member
-16 VGTITANAQVT
+16 VTVAKVGAQEVSTKDALKNAVNTSGTANIKLIAPIEMGDETLTISQGTIT
-27 TESELRAA
+27 
-35 ISKGGTVILGADI
+35 I
-48 ELSSTLEISNDVILD
+48 D
-63 LNGRSIEY
+63 LNGQTLSATRTSDGAATCISVNGGSLYLRNSSTQQGKVTATAKGHESR
-71 KQADT
+71 A
-76 GYGESIDAICLKI
+76 GYGNGYNAVCLSYN
-89 LRGNFILRGG
+89 GNVCIVEGHIGFAATASEAK
-99 NISAIAGRHRS
+99 NF
-110 GLGWYTGNDSKT
+110 LGMYHD
-122 IVYSNGFFQIYNV
+122 
-135 KITSVKGSGTTS
+135 GT
-147 ISDGSAYTIISETKI
+147 AYTLDGNKLKDM
-162 SAHIPNGAYVVENVD
+162 IPYGAYVVGGAD

-189 VALTQYTATFDLDGK
+189 VALTQYTATFDLKGIN
-204 STVSI
+204 TTPI
-209 PDIKYTIET
+209 PNINYTIET

-232 MDKSEWVRETGT
+232 MEQSKWVRETGT

-254 DRESKG
+254 DRESTG
-260 TIKYKAEWN
+260 TIQYKA
-269 VINYK
+269 
-274 VKYNTNGGDKTIE
+274 
-287 DGTYNIE
+287 
-294 TGIDVLPDPGKRTGY
+294 
-309 LFDCWL
+309 
-315 LNGKEVSSIPAGT
+315 
-328 GDIELVASWIKAHTI
+328 SWVPYVYTI
-343 TYELGG
+343 TYNTAGGTLDGSEKKSYTVEDETYELSTTTPTRD
-349 GQNPENAVTEF
+349 NYEF
-360 TKETATFNLPIPSRA
+360 A
-375 YYQFEGWYDA
+375 GWYD
-385 SNTKWEKVEQGT
+385 EKGEKKERIVQGST
-397 DIDLALTARWS
+397 GDLTLTARWIPLYTVLYEYDETIFEEITLKKEFS
-408 AIDYTLSFVTNVEEI
+408 ENENLPYTL
-423 DVPNQ
+423 
-428 MFNKEKA
+428 
-435 PSLPDLTGKRA
+435 PSLTSKSEDQEFA
-446 HYTFMGW
+446 GW
-453 YISPNFE
+453 YY
-460 GDPISNENV
+460 NETEQVKELTLAWFQNKV
-469 PFPADDQSKDPV
+469 GTD
-481 VLYARW
+481 
-487 QATTYTIT
+487 T
-495 FDSKGGSAVSSVS
+495 GGSVALKAKASQVYFATLHWNSDEMSPSTNTVRFTSALEVDLPMSGSKKGYKFLGWCYKEDCSDTPVS
-508 YTIETD
+508 TI
-514 GFTLRIPQKAG
+514 PAG
-525 YTFDGWYKD
+525 IGKD
-534 ENYSQL
+534 
-540 FGQKIT
+540 ID
-546 KGTTG
+546 
-551 NFILYAK
+551 LYAK
-558 WTSIEYQIN
+558 WEPIQYALS

-582 SYTIEQT
+582 NYTIEQT

-665 VESGGVVDEGTS
+665 VESGGGVDEGTS

-699 RFSSSPCLVV
+699 RFASSPCKVT

-736 TPANTDYVPVGESV
+736 MPANTDYVPVGESV

-757 DSDAKLYYSIAGS
+757 DSEAKLYYSIAGS
-770 EPELYT
+770 EPEPYT

-793 IARKSGYKDGVA
+793 IARKSGYKDGVT
-805 SQTIKFGSDKIT
+805 SRTIKFGSGKIT

-832 GGDVISAIVSG
+832 GGDVVSAIVSG
-843 GMFEFKLFFDRTI
+843 GTFEFKLFFDRTI
-856 IDSTD
+856 IDSTE
-861 NIRVWANNETRVY
+861 NIRVWANNETQVY
-874 GDASGVYRLWDQKSD
+874 GDASGVYRLGDQKSD
-889 VKITVSGITRK
+889 VRITVSGVTKK
-900 QYNVTLKQTV
+900 QYTVTLAQAS
-910 GGQIVFADDETT
+910 GGQIAFADDETT
-922 ATRTVEGGDTVS
+922 AIRTVEGGDTVS

-1029 LEPAGEVYSLYY
+1029 LEPVGEVYSLYY

-1054 KNPEEEFP
+1054 KNPEEEFL
-1062 FELSDNV
+1062 FELPDNV

-1114 RIVKLSNAS
+1114 RIVKLSNAA
-1123 QYIPLWKESENTGC
+1123 QYIPLWKDGEDTGC
-1137 KVQFEFPAGCGIAAM
+1137 KVQFELPAGCGVAAM

-1172 LPAYSQSKNIKVKV
+1172 LPAYNQSKHIKVKV
-1186 GDDILQPVTKLRSTS
+1186 GEELLQPVTELRSSS

-1214 ADTKVVVS
+1214 EDTKVSVS
-1222 GLVKN
+1222 GLEKN
-1227 KYKLSIEQTVG
+1227 KYKLSIEQTAG
-1238 GQVAISESDSVL
+1238 GYVSISEVDSVM
-1250 IGTEVILTATPEK
+1250 IGTEVTLTATPDK

-1287 TLKAEFVKAREM
+1287 PLKAEFVKTREM
-1299 VTDNEAVDVV
+1299 VTDNEDVDVTA
-1309 DNRIYVSNGNLCVY
+1309 NRIYVSNGNLCVY
-1323 TAQPVDLYV
+1323 TAQPADLYV

-1345 AAGYSTIPLSKGEYI
+1345 TAGYSTIPLPKGEYI
-1360 VRLGDSDVRKILVR
+1360 VRLGDSDVRKILIR

>member
-10 LLLVVI
+10 LLLLALTKVSGLNAADIRSAQDLKVALGEGASIEGEVVTLNSNT
-16 VGTITANAQVT
+16 TIYQTLNI
-27 TESELRAA
+27 L
-35 ISKGGTVILGADI
+35 GGTMTLVIREDI
-48 ELSSTLEISNDVILD
+48 TLTGDFSSYS
-63 LNGRSIEY
+63 G
-71 KQADT
+71 
-76 GYGESIDAICLKI
+76 DAITI
-89 LRGNFILRGG
+89 NVNGG
-99 NISAIAGRHRS
+99 TLNVDGGGIITSIAAKGAKGANGGLWVDGKKGEQGHSAR
-110 GLGWYTGNDSKT
+110 T
-122 IVYSNGFFQIYNV
+122 IVYEDGILTIK
-135 KITSVKGSGTTS
+135 KITITGVPGEGGDGGDAGRWSSAGPKGDTGEAWVLDPEDQKRIKNAIAPGYYIKGASNEDYESAGYQTAEVIVDKITYQVNYNFNDGQEE
-147 ISDGSAYTIISETKI
+147 SDGTKTYTVDTKDFI
-162 SAHIPNGAYVVENVD
+162 LPTAVKNG
-177 YDSEGLEASSTT
+177 
-189 VALTQYTATFDLDGK
+189 YTLAWLYNE
-204 STVSI
+204 STV
-209 PDIKYTIET
+209 
-218 GFTLPQL
+218 
-225 PSITGYD
+225 
-232 MDKSEWVRETGT
+232 
-244 EEYNG
+244 
-249 VPVLT
+249 
-254 DRESKG
+254 
-260 TIKYKAEWN
+260 N
-269 VINYK
+269 VN
-274 VKYNTNGGDKTIE
+274 
-287 DGTYNIE
+287 
-294 TGIDVLPDPGKRTGY
+294 
-309 LFDCWL
+309 
-315 LNGKEVSSIPAGT
+315 
-328 GDIELVASWIKAHTI
+328 
-343 TYELGG
+343 
-349 GQNPENAVTEF
+349 
-360 TKETATFNLPIPSRA
+360 NLPIPTDTWGETVDVDFVAEWTRIVYKITYDTKGGTLKDAVESYTVDTAFTLPTPTRENYEFA
-375 YYQFEGWYDA
+375 GWYD
-385 SNTKWEKVEQGT
+385 EKGEKKERIVQGT
-397 DIDLALTARWS
+397 TGDLALTARWIPLYTVNYDYDQTIFEVTTLKQEFS
-408 AIDYTLSFVTNVEEI
+408 ENNNLPYTL
-423 DVPNQ
+423 
-428 MFNKEKA
+428 
-435 PSLPDLTGKRA
+435 PSLTSKDEDQEFA
-446 HYTFMGW
+446 GW
-453 YISPNFE
+453 YYNETEQVKELTLAWFQNKVGTDIGGSITLKAKASQVYFATLHWNSDEMSSSTETVRFTSALAVDLPRSGNKRGYKFLGWCYKE
-460 GDPISNENV
+460 DGSDTPISTI
-469 PFPADDQSKDPV
+469 PA
-481 VLYARW
+481 
-487 QATTYTIT
+487 
-495 FDSKGGSAVSSVS
+495 G
-508 YTIETD
+508 IEKNID
-514 GFTLRIPQKAG
+514 
-525 YTFDGWYKD
+525 
-534 ENYSQL
+534 
-540 FGQKIT
+540 
-546 KGTTG
+546 
-551 NFILYAK
+551 LYAK
-558 WTSIEYQIN
+558 WEPIQYVLS

-699 RFSSSPCLVV
+699 RFSSSPCQVV

-770 EPELYT
+770 EPEPYT

-889 VKITVSGITRK
+889 VTITVSGITRK
-900 QYNVTLKQTV
+900 QYNVTLKQTA

-944 FIRWSDGVT
+944 FIRWSDGET
-953 DSIRDVIVYNN
+953 DSIRDVIVYSN

-977 YKVVFPEME
+977 YKVVFPKME

-999 VDDGGTC
+999 VDNGGTC

-1029 LEPAGEVYSLYY
+1029 LEPVGEVYSLYY

-1062 FELSDNV
+1062 FELPDNV

-1085 YADVMVTITAKAPN
+1085 YADVMVSITAKAPS

-1123 QYIPLWKESENTGC
+1123 QYIPLWKDSENAGC
-1137 KVQFEFPAGCGIAAM
+1137 KVQFELPAGCGVAAM
-1152 DGGNAES
+1152 DEGNAES

-1165 LKFRLSV
+1165 FKFRLTV
-1172 LPAYSQSKNIKVKV
+1172 LPAYSQSKHIKVKV
-1186 GDDILQPVTKLRSTS
+1186 GETVIQPVTELRSSS

-1214 ADTKVVVS
+1214 GDTQVTVS
-1222 GLVKN
+1222 GLEKN
-1227 KYKLSIEQTVG
+1227 KYKLSIEQTAG
-1238 GQVAISESDSVL
+1238 GQVSISEADSVM
-1250 IGTEVILTATPEK
+1250 IGTEVTLTATPDK

-1287 TLKAEFVKAREM
+1287 TLKAEFVKTREM
-1299 VTDNEAVDVV
+1299 VTDNEDVDVAA
-1309 DNRIYVSNGNLCVY
+1309 NRIYVSNGNLCVY
-1323 TAQPVDLYV
+1323 TAQPADLYV

-1345 AAGYSTIPLSKGEYI
+1345 TAGYSTIPLPKGEYI
-1360 VRLGDSDVRKILVR
+1360 VRLGESDVRKILIR

>member
-10 LLLVVI
+10 LLVLALTKVS
-16 VGTITANAQVT
+16 GLNAAEEIKSAQDLQK
-27 TESELRAA
+27 ELGGD
-35 ISKGGTVILGADI
+35 SKAKLLNDGKTVQLIDHV
-48 ELSSTLEISNDVILD
+48 ELSSTLTIKGGTLILD
-63 LNGRSIEY
+63 LNGKTVTYDRSGI
-71 KQADT
+71 KASPANDI
-76 GYGESIDAICLKI
+76 GIDVN
-89 LRGNFILRGG
+89 GNGVEMLIKNG
-99 NISAIAGRHRS
+99 NIVVKAAKGTDGGAFGRSGNGSNAFAIVLNEGKVSLIGLQLSAIPGAAGDR
-110 GLGWYTGNDSKT
+110 GFLGSTGSE
-122 IVYSNGFFQIYNV
+122 
-135 KITSVKGSGTTS
+135 
-147 ISDGSAYTIISETKI
+147 GSAWVVAANGNYTLGEMV
-162 SAHIPNGAYVVENVD
+162 PYGAYFSVPTDVD
-177 YDSEGLEASSTT
+177 YTT
-189 VALTQYTATFDLDGK
+189 KGAGINGQDATISIIQYTATFDLNGK
-204 STVSI
+204 NTASI
-209 PDIKYTIET
+209 PDINYTIEG
-218 GFTLPQL
+218 GFILPQL

-232 MDKSEWVRETGT
+232 MEESKWVRETGT

-260 TIKYKAEWN
+260 PIKYKAEW
-269 VINYK
+269 VPINY
-274 VKYNTNGGDKTIE
+274 
-287 DGTYNIE
+287 
-294 TGIDVLPDPGKRTGY
+294 
-309 LFDCWL
+309 
-315 LNGKEVSSIPAGT
+315 S
-328 GDIELVASWIKAHTI
+328 I
-343 TYELGG
+343 TYDTAGGKLGESVKASYTVEETFELTE
-349 GQNPENAVTEF
+349 PVRENYEF
-360 TKETATFNLPIPSRA
+360 A
-375 YYQFEGWYDA
+375 GWYD
-385 SNTKWEKVEQGT
+385 EKGEKKERIVQGT
-397 DIDLALTARWS
+397 TGDLTLTARWIPLYTVNYEYDKNIFEETTLKQEFS
-408 AIDYTLSFVTNVEEI
+408 ENNNLPYTL
-423 DVPNQ
+423 
-428 MFNKEKA
+428 
-435 PSLPDLTGKRA
+435 PSLTSKDEDQEFA
-446 HYTFMGW
+446 GW
-453 YISPNFE
+453 YYNETEQVKELTLAWFQNKVGTDIGGSITLKAKASQVYFATLHWNSDEMSSPTETVRFTSALAVDLPRSGNKRGYKFLGWCYKE
-460 GDPISNENV
+460 DGSDTPISTI
-469 PFPADDQSKDPV
+469 PAGIEKD
-481 VLYARW
+481 
-487 QATTYTIT
+487 I
-495 FDSKGGSAVSSVS
+495 D
-508 YTIETD
+508 
-514 GFTLRIPQKAG
+514 
-525 YTFDGWYKD
+525 
-534 ENYSQL
+534 
-540 FGQKIT
+540 
-546 KGTTG
+546 
-551 NFILYAK
+551 LYAK
-558 WTSIEYQIN
+558 WEPIQYILS

-699 RFSSSPCLVV
+699 RFSSSPCQVV

-736 TPANTDYVPVGESV
+736 TPSNTDYVPVGESV

-770 EPELYT
+770 EPEPYT

-793 IARKSGYKDGVA
+793 IARKNGYKDGVA

-889 VKITVSGITRK
+889 VTITVSGITRK
-900 QYNVTLKQTV
+900 QYNVTLKQTA

-944 FIRWSDGVT
+944 FIRWSDGET
-953 DSIRDVIVYNN
+953 DSIRDVIVYSN

-977 YKVVFPEME
+977 YKVVFPKME

-999 VDDGGTC
+999 VDNGGTC

-1029 LEPAGEVYSLYY
+1029 LEPVGEVYSLYY

-1062 FELSDNV
+1062 FELPDHV

-1085 YADVMVTITAKAPN
+1085 YADVMVSITAKAPS

-1123 QYIPLWKESENTGC
+1123 QYIPLWKDSENAGC
-1137 KVQFEFPAGCGIAAM
+1137 KVQFELPAGCGVAAM
-1152 DGGNAES
+1152 DEGNAES

-1165 LKFRLSV
+1165 FKFRLTV
-1172 LPAYSQSKNIKVKV
+1172 LPAYSQSKHIEVKV
-1186 GDDILQPVTKLRSTS
+1186 GETVIQPVTELRSSS

-1214 ADTKVVVS
+1214 GDTQVIVS
-1222 GLVKN
+1222 GLEKN
-1227 KYKLSIEQTVG
+1227 KYKLSVEQTAG
-1238 GQVAISESDSVL
+1238 GQVSISEADSVM
-1250 IGTEVILTATPEK
+1250 IGTEVTLTATPDK

-1287 TLKAEFVKAREM
+1287 TLKAEFVKTREM
-1299 VTDNEAVDVV
+1299 VTDNEDIDVAA
-1309 DNRIYVSNGNLCVY
+1309 NRIYVSNGNLCVY
-1323 TAQPVDLYV
+1323 TAQPADLYV

-1345 AAGYSTIPLSKGEYI
+1345 TAGYSSIPLPKGEYI
-1360 VRLGDSDVRKILVR
+1360 VRLGDSDVRKIFIR

>member
-10 LLLVVI
+10 LLLVMI
-16 VGTITANAQVT
+16 IEGAISMNSQVMQVSD
-27 TESELRAA
+27 EISLRDA
-35 ISKGGTVILGADI
+35 ISKGGNIEMTKDISISTTLVI
-48 ELSSTLEISNDVILD
+48 SSGNVVLD
-63 LNGRSIEY
+63 LKGFSIVYDRSNI
-71 KQADT
+71 KTNNDGSDGGNDIAISIN
-76 GYGESIDAICLKI
+76 GESAFLCVKNGKI
-89 LRGNFILRGG
+89 E
-99 NISAIAGRHRS
+99 
-110 GLGWYTGNDSKT
+110 
-122 IVYSNGFFQIYNV
+122 V
-135 KITSVKGSGTTS
+135 K
-147 ISDGSAYTIISETKI
+147 A
-162 SAHIPNGAYVVENVD
+162 A
-177 YDSEGLEASSTT
+177 
-189 VALTQYTATFDLDGK
+189 
-204 STVSI
+204 
-209 PDIKYTIET
+209 
-218 GFTLPQL
+218 
-225 PSITGYD
+225 
-232 MDKSEWVRETGT
+232 
-244 EEYNG
+244 
-249 VPVLT
+249 
-254 DRESKG
+254 
-260 TIKYKAEWN
+260 
-269 VINYK
+269 
-274 VKYNTNGGDKTIE
+274 NGGDKEWNTIADKGSNAFAIVLYNGSARILNVELSAKPGLGGEKWIGGRE
-287 DGTYNIE
+287 DSGQPWVLKTEGNATLGDMVPYGSYIEGFNEDNKYLIKGEGINQEIANVRFVNFQVTYEENGGEVVKEGTKAYNID
-294 TGIDVLPDPGKRTGY
+294 TDDFVLPKVEKKGY
-309 LFDCWL
+309 LFLGWFYNEIL
-315 LNGKEVSSIPAGT
+315 I
-328 GDIELVASWIKAHTI
+328 DI
-343 TYELGG
+343 
-349 GQNPENAVTEF
+349 N
-360 TKETATFNLPIPSRA
+360 NLPITKSRNSGENMVFIAKWEPKQYSIA
-375 YYQFEGWYDA
+375 YELSGGTLIDIIKSYTIESETFRLPVPTRDNYEFVGWYDE
-385 SNTKWEKVEQGT
+385 NGEKKERIVQGT
-397 DIDLALTARWS
+397 TGDLVLTARWIPLYTVNYEYDQTIFEVTTLKQEFS
-408 AIDYTLSFVTNVEEI
+408 ENNNLPYTL
-423 DVPNQ
+423 
-428 MFNKEKA
+428 
-435 PSLPDLTGKRA
+435 PSLTSKDEDQEFA
-446 HYTFMGW
+446 GW
-453 YISPNFE
+453 YY
-460 GDPISNENV
+460 NETEQVKELTLAWFQNKV
-469 PFPADDQSKDPV
+469 GKD
-481 VLYARW
+481 
-487 QATTYTIT
+487 
-495 FDSKGGSAVSSVS
+495 KGGSVTLKAKASQVYLATLHWNSDEMSSPTETVRFTSALAVDLPRSGNKRGYKFLGWCYKEDGSDTPIS
-508 YTIETD
+508 TI
-514 GFTLRIPQKAG
+514 PAG
-525 YTFDGWYKD
+525 IEKNID
-534 ENYSQL
+534 
-540 FGQKIT
+540 
-546 KGTTG
+546 
-551 NFILYAK
+551 LYAK
-558 WTSIEYQIN
+558 WEPIQYALS

-582 SYTIEQT
+582 NYTIEQT

-655 TVKNLSSGTT
+655 TVKNLSSGAT

-677 LEISAQPSSSAYT
+677 LEITAQPSSSAYT

-699 RFSSSPCLVV
+699 RFSSSSCQVV

-770 EPELYT
+770 EPEPYT

-856 IDSTD
+856 IDSTE

-900 QYNVTLKQTV
+900 QYNVTLKQTA

-1029 LEPAGEVYSLYY
+1029 LEPVGEVYSLYY

-1054 KNPEEEFP
+1054 KNPKEEFP
-1062 FELSDNV
+1062 FELPDNV

-1123 QYIPLWKESENTGC
+1123 QYIPLWKESESTGC

-1186 GDDILQPVTKLRSTS
+1186 GDDILQPVTELRSAS

-1323 TAQPVDLYV
+1323 TAQPADLYV

-1345 AAGYSTIPLSKGEYI
+1345 TAGYSTIPLSKGEYI
-1360 VRLGDSDVRKILVR
+1360 VRLGDSDVRKILIR

>member
-10 LLLVVI
+10 LLLLALTKVS
-16 VGTITANAQVT
+16 GLNATDIRSAQD
-27 TESELRAA
+27 LKNALGGD
-35 ISKGGTVILGADI
+35 SKAKLLGDGKTVQLIDHV
-48 ELSSTLEISNDVILD
+48 ELSSTLTIKEGTLILD
-63 LNGRSIEY
+63 LNGKTVTYDRSGI
-71 KQADT
+71 KASPANDIGIDVNGDGADVLVKNGDIVVKAAKGT
-76 GYGESIDAICLKI
+76 DGKAFGRSGNGSNAFAIVLN
-89 LRGNFILRGG
+89 RGKVSLI
-99 NISAIAGRHRS
+99 NIQLSAIPGPAGDKHLLGSS
-110 GLGWYTGNDSKT
+110 GSE
-122 IVYSNGFFQIYNV
+122 
-135 KITSVKGSGTTS
+135 
-147 ISDGSAYTIISETKI
+147 GSAWVVNTNGNYTLGGMV
-162 SAHIPNGAYVVENVD
+162 PYGAYFSVPTDVD
-177 YDSEGLEASSTT
+177 YTT
-189 VALTQYTATFDLDGK
+189 QGAGINQQNATISIIQYTATFNLSGIN
-204 STVSI
+204 TTPI
-209 PDIKYTIET
+209 PDINYTIET

-232 MDKSEWVRETGT
+232 MEESKWVRETGT

-254 DRESKG
+254 DRESTG
-260 TIKYKAEWN
+260 TIQYKAEW
-269 VINYK
+269 VPINY
-274 VKYNTNGGDKTIE
+274 
-287 DGTYNIE
+287 
-294 TGIDVLPDPGKRTGY
+294 
-309 LFDCWL
+309 
-315 LNGKEVSSIPAGT
+315 S
-328 GDIELVASWIKAHTI
+328 I
-343 TYELGG
+343 TYDTAGGKLDESVKTSYTVEETFELTE
-349 GQNPENAVTEF
+349 PVRENYEF
-360 TKETATFNLPIPSRA
+360 A
-375 YYQFEGWYDA
+375 GWYD
-385 SNTKWEKVEQGT
+385 EKGEKKERIVQGT
-397 DIDLALTARWS
+397 TGDLALTARWIPLYMVNYEYDKNIFKEATFEHS
-408 AIDYTLSFVTNVEEI
+408 FTENTNFPYTLPTLTSKDE
-423 DVPNQ
+423 NQ
-428 MFNKEKA
+428 EFA
-435 PSLPDLTGKRA
+435 
-446 HYTFMGW
+446 GW
-453 YISPNFE
+453 YY
-460 GDPISNENV
+460 NETEQVKELTLAWFQNKV
-469 PFPADDQSKDPV
+469 GKD
-481 VLYARW
+481 
-487 QATTYTIT
+487 
-495 FDSKGGSAVSSVS
+495 KGGSVTLKAKASQVYFATLHWNSDEMSSPTETVRFTSALAVDLPRSGNKRGYKFLGWCYKEDGSDTPIS
-508 YTIETD
+508 TIPVGIE
-514 GFTLRIPQKAG
+514 
-525 YTFDGWYKD
+525 KD
-534 ENYSQL
+534 
-540 FGQKIT
+540 ID
-546 KGTTG
+546 
-551 NFILYAK
+551 LYAK
-558 WTSIEYQIN
+558 WEPIQYILS

-655 TVKNLSSGTT
+655 TVKNLSSGAT

-677 LEISAQPSSSAYT
+677 LEITAQPSSSAYT

-699 RFSSSPCLVV
+699 RFSSSPCQVV

-770 EPELYT
+770 EPEPYT

-856 IDSTD
+856 IDSTE

-900 QYNVTLKQTV
+900 QYNVTLKQTA

-1023 YANGEK
+1023 YANGEE
-1029 LEPAGEVYSLYY
+1029 LEPVGEVYSLYY

-1062 FELSDNV
+1062 FELPDNV

-1123 QYIPLWKESENTGC
+1123 QYIPLWKESESTGC

-1186 GDDILQPVTKLRSTS
+1186 GDDILQPVTELRSVS
-1201 ESPTYYYVLDKVT
+1201 ESPTYYYVLDEVT

-1222 GLVKN
+1222 GLEKN
-1227 KYKLSIEQTVG
+1227 RYKLSIEQTVG

>member
-10 LLLVVI
+10 LLLVLI
-16 VGTITANAQVT
+16 VTVAKVGAQEVATKDALKAAVNTSGTANIKLIAPIEMGDETLTISQGTIT
-27 TESELRAA
+27 
-35 ISKGGTVILGADI
+35 I
-48 ELSSTLEISNDVILD
+48 D
-63 LNGRSIEY
+63 LNG
-71 KQADT
+71 QT
-76 GYGESIDAICLKI
+76 L
-89 LRGNFILRGG
+89 
-99 NISAIAGRHRS
+99 SATR
-110 GLGWYTGNDSKT
+110 T
-122 IVYSNGFFQIYNV
+122 SNGAATCISVNGGSLYLKNSSAQQGKVTATARGSSGVIFKDGYNATCLTYV
-135 KITSVKGSGTTS
+135 NGVCS
-147 ISDGSAYTIISETKI
+147 IIGLVMFSAYPSDGNALGSNGKPYTLNFSNGKRLKDIIPYGVYIEG
-162 SAHIPNGAYVVENVD
+162 GAN
-177 YDSEGLEASSTT
+177 YDSEGLEVSSTT

-204 STVSI
+204 NVVSI
-209 PDIKYTIET
+209 PDINYTIET

-225 PSITGYD
+225 PSIAGYD
-232 MDKSEWVRETGT
+232 MEQSKWVRETEA

-254 DRESKG
+254 DRESTG
-260 TIKYKAEWN
+260 TIQYKAEW
-269 VINYK
+269 VPINYSIT
-274 VKYNTNGGDKTIE
+274 YNTAEGTLDGSEKTSYTVE
-287 DGTYNIE
+287 DETY
-294 TGIDVLPDPGKRTGY
+294 VLP
-309 LFDCWL
+309 
-315 LNGKEVSSIPAGT
+315 S
-328 GDIELVASWIKAHTI
+328 
-343 TYELGG
+343 
-349 GQNPENAVTEF
+349 
-360 TKETATFNLPIPSRA
+360 PSRENYEFA
-375 YYQFEGWYDA
+375 GWYD
-385 SNTKWEKVEQGT
+385 EKGEKKERIVQGT
-397 DIDLALTARWS
+397 TGDLTLTARWIPLYTVDYEYDKNIFKE
-408 AIDYTLSFVTNVEEI
+408 ATFEHAFTENTNFPYTL
-423 DVPNQ
+423 
-428 MFNKEKA
+428 
-435 PSLPDLTGKRA
+435 PSLTSKDEDLEFA
-446 HYTFMGW
+446 GW
-453 YISPNFE
+453 YY
-460 GDPISNENV
+460 NETEQV
-469 PFPADDQSKDPV
+469 KELTLAWFQDKVGTD
-481 VLYARW
+481 
-487 QATTYTIT
+487 
-495 FDSKGGSAVSSVS
+495 KGGSVTLKAKASQVYFATLHWNSDEMSSPTETVRFTSALAVDLPRSGNKRGYKFLGWCYKEDGSDTPIS
-508 YTIETD
+508 TI
-514 GFTLRIPQKAG
+514 PAG
-525 YTFDGWYKD
+525 IEKD
-534 ENYSQL
+534 
-540 FGQKIT
+540 ID
-546 KGTTG
+546 
-551 NFILYAK
+551 LYAK
-558 WTSIEYQIN
+558 WEPIQYALS

-575 VPSDAPK
+575 VPSDAPT

-607 ADQTEDGWQTVV
+607 ADQTEEGWQTVV

-655 TVKNLSSGTT
+655 TVKNLSSGAT
-665 VESGGVVDEGTS
+665 VESGGVVDEGTR

-699 RFSSSPCLVV
+699 RFSSSPCQVV

-856 IDSTD
+856 IDSTE

-900 QYNVTLKQTV
+900 QYNVTLKQTA

-934 VKASPNPGYY
+934 VKASPYPGYY

-1023 YANGEK
+1023 YANGEE
-1029 LEPAGEVYSLYY
+1029 LEPVGEVYSLYY

-1062 FELSDNV
+1062 FELPDNV

-1186 GDDILQPVTKLRSTS
+1186 GDDILQPVTELRSAS

-1222 GLVKN
+1222 GLEKN

-1280 FVVTKEE
+1280 FIVTKEE

-1323 TAQPVDLYV
+1323 TAQPADLYV

-1345 AAGYSTIPLSKGEYI
+1345 TAGYSTIPLSKGEYI
-1360 VRLGDSDVRKILVR
+1360 VRLGDSDVRKILIR

>member
-1 MGKWIWKYI
+1 MRKRNMGRWIWKYI
-10 LLLVVI
+10 LLLVMI
-16 VGTITANAQVT
+16 VGTITTNAQVT
-27 TESELRAA
+27 TESELRSA
-35 ISKGGTVILGADI
+35 IAKGGTVILGADI
-48 ELSSTLEISNDVILD
+48 ELGSTLEISNDVILD
-63 LNGRSIEY
+63 LNRNELSLH
-71 KQADT
+71 T
-76 GYGESIDAICLKI
+76 VNSDAIAVRIVAGEITIKGDGTIFAQASWKVGSWSSKYNAISVSFDGGKVSIYDARFLAEKYF
-89 LRGNFILRGG
+89 RG
-99 NISAIAGRHRS
+99 
-110 GLGWYTGNDSKT
+110 T
-122 IVYSNGFFQIYNV
+122 
-135 KITSVKGSGTTS
+135 
-147 ISDGSAYTIISETKI
+147 AYTLDPNNGNKLKDM
-162 SAHIPNGAYVVENVD
+162 IPFGAYVVGGAN

-189 VALTQYTATFDLDGK
+189 VALTQYTATFNLNGK
-204 STVSI
+204 NEASVS
-209 PDIKYTIET
+209 DIKYTIKT

-232 MDKSEWVRETGT
+232 MEKSKWVCETET
-244 EEYNG
+244 KEYNG

-254 DRESKG
+254 NRESIG
-260 TIKYKAEWN
+260 TIQYKAEW
-269 VINYK
+269 VPI
-274 VKYNTNGGDKTIE
+274 KY
-287 DGTYNIE
+287 
-294 TGIDVLPDPGKRTGY
+294 
-309 LFDCWL
+309 
-315 LNGKEVSSIPAGT
+315 S
-328 GDIELVASWIKAHTI
+328 I
-343 TYELGG
+343 TYDTAGGKLGESEKKSYTVEDETFIL
-349 GQNPENAVTEF
+349 PTPTRENYEF
-360 TKETATFNLPIPSRA
+360 A
-375 YYQFEGWYDA
+375 GWYD
-385 SNTKWEKVEQGT
+385 EKGEKKERIVQGT
-397 DIDLALTARWS
+397 TGDLTLTARW
-408 AIDYTLSFVTNVEEI
+408 IPLYKVNYEYDKNIFEETTLVQTFTENTNFPYTL
-423 DVPNQ
+423 
-428 MFNKEKA
+428 
-435 PSLPDLTGKRA
+435 PSLTSKDEDQEFA
-446 HYTFMGW
+446 GW
-453 YISPNFE
+453 YYNETEQVKELTLAWFQNKVGTDIGGSVTLKAKASQVYFATLHWNSDEMSSPTETVRFTSTLAVDLPRSGNKRGYKFLGWCYKE
-460 GDPISNENV
+460 DGSDTPISTI
-469 PFPADDQSKDPV
+469 PAGIEKD
-481 VLYARW
+481 
-487 QATTYTIT
+487 I
-495 FDSKGGSAVSSVS
+495 D
-508 YTIETD
+508 
-514 GFTLRIPQKAG
+514 
-525 YTFDGWYKD
+525 
-534 ENYSQL
+534 
-540 FGQKIT
+540 
-546 KGTTG
+546 
-551 NFILYAK
+551 LYAK
-558 WTSIEYQIN
+558 WEPIQYVLS

-575 VPSDAPK
+575 VPSDAPT

-655 TVKNLSSGTT
+655 TVKNLSSGTM

-699 RFSSSPCLVV
+699 RFSSSPCQVV

-770 EPELYT
+770 EPEPYT

-889 VKITVSGITRK
+889 VTITVSGITRK
-900 QYNVTLKQTV
+900 QYNVTLKQTA

-944 FIRWSDGVT
+944 FIRWSDGET
-953 DSIRDVIVYNN
+953 DSIRDVIVYSN

-977 YKVVFPEME
+977 YKVVFPKME

-999 VDDGGTC
+999 VDNGGTC

-1029 LEPAGEVYSLYY
+1029 LEPVGEVYSLYY

-1062 FELSDNV
+1062 FELPDNV

-1085 YADVMVTITAKAPN
+1085 YADVMVSITAKAPS

-1123 QYIPLWKESENTGC
+1123 QYIPLWKDNENAGC
-1137 KVQFEFPAGCGIAAM
+1137 KVQFELPAGCGVAAM
-1152 DGGNAES
+1152 DEGNAES

-1165 LKFRLSV
+1165 FKFRLTV
-1172 LPAYSQSKNIKVKV
+1172 LPAYSQSKHIKVKV
-1186 GDDILQPVTKLRSTS
+1186 GETAIQPVTELRSSS

-1214 ADTKVVVS
+1214 GDTQVTVS
-1222 GLVKN
+1222 GLEKN
-1227 KYKLSIEQTVG
+1227 KYKLSIEQTAG
-1238 GQVAISESDSVL
+1238 GQVSISEADSVM
-1250 IGTEVILTATPEK
+1250 IGTEVTLTATPDK

-1287 TLKAEFVKAREM
+1287 TLKAEFVKTREM
-1299 VTDNEAVDVV
+1299 VTDNEDVNV
-1309 DNRIYVSNGNLCVY
+1309 AANRIYVSNGNLCVY
-1323 TAQPVDLYV
+1323 TAQPADLYV

-1345 AAGYSTIPLSKGEYI
+1345 TAGYSSIPLPKGEYI
-1360 VRLGDSDVRKILVR
+1360 VRLGDSDVRKIFIR

>member
-10 LLLVVI
+10 LLLVLI
-16 VGTITANAQVT
+16 VTVAKVGAQEVATKDALKAAVNTSGTANIKLIAPIEMGDETLTISQGTIT
-27 TESELRAA
+27 
-35 ISKGGTVILGADI
+35 I
-48 ELSSTLEISNDVILD
+48 D
-63 LNGRSIEY
+63 LNG
-71 KQADT
+71 QT
-76 GYGESIDAICLKI
+76 L
-89 LRGNFILRGG
+89 
-99 NISAIAGRHRS
+99 SATR
-110 GLGWYTGNDSKT
+110 T
-122 IVYSNGFFQIYNV
+122 SNGAATCISVNGGSLYLKNSSAQQGKVTATARGSSGVIFKDGYNATCLTYV
-135 KITSVKGSGTTS
+135 NGVCS
-147 ISDGSAYTIISETKI
+147 IIGLVMFSAYPSDGNALGSNGKPYTLNFSNGKRLKDIIPYGVYIEG
-162 SAHIPNGAYVVENVD
+162 GAN
-177 YDSEGLEASSTT
+177 YDSEGLEVSSTT

-204 STVSI
+204 NVVSI
-209 PDIKYTIET
+209 PDINYTIET

-225 PSITGYD
+225 PSIAGYD
-232 MDKSEWVRETGT
+232 MEQSKWVRETEA

-254 DRESKG
+254 DRESTG
-260 TIKYKAEWN
+260 TIQYKAEW
-269 VINYK
+269 VPINYSIT
-274 VKYNTNGGDKTIE
+274 YNTAEGTLDGSEKTSYTVE
-287 DGTYNIE
+287 DETY
-294 TGIDVLPDPGKRTGY
+294 VLP
-309 LFDCWL
+309 
-315 LNGKEVSSIPAGT
+315 S
-328 GDIELVASWIKAHTI
+328 
-343 TYELGG
+343 
-349 GQNPENAVTEF
+349 
-360 TKETATFNLPIPSRA
+360 PSRENYEFA
-375 YYQFEGWYDA
+375 GWYD
-385 SNTKWEKVEQGT
+385 EKGEKKERIVQGT
-397 DIDLALTARWS
+397 TGDLTLTARWIPLYTVDYEYDKNIFKE
-408 AIDYTLSFVTNVEEI
+408 ATFEHAFTENTNFPYTL
-423 DVPNQ
+423 
-428 MFNKEKA
+428 
-435 PSLPDLTGKRA
+435 PSLTSKDEDLEFA
-446 HYTFMGW
+446 GW
-453 YISPNFE
+453 YY
-460 GDPISNENV
+460 NETEQV
-469 PFPADDQSKDPV
+469 KELTLAWFQDKVGTD
-481 VLYARW
+481 
-487 QATTYTIT
+487 
-495 FDSKGGSAVSSVS
+495 KGGSVTLKAKASQVYFATLHWNSDEMSSPTETVRFTSALAVDLPRSGNKRGYKFLGWCYKEDGSDTPIS
-508 YTIETD
+508 TI
-514 GFTLRIPQKAG
+514 PAG
-525 YTFDGWYKD
+525 IEKNID
-534 ENYSQL
+534 
-540 FGQKIT
+540 
-546 KGTTG
+546 
-551 NFILYAK
+551 LYAK
-558 WTSIEYQIN
+558 WEPIQYALS

-582 SYTIEQT
+582 NYTIEQT

-607 ADQTEDGWQTVV
+607 ADQTENGWQTVV

-655 TVKNLSSGTT
+655 TVKNLSSGAT

-677 LEISAQPSSSAYT
+677 LEITAQPSSSAYT

-699 RFSSSPCLVV
+699 RFTSSPCQVV

-770 EPELYT
+770 EPEPYT

-793 IARKSGYKDGVA
+793 IARKNGYKDGVA

-900 QYNVTLKQTV
+900 QYNVTLKQTA

-922 ATRTVEGGDTVS
+922 ATRTVEGGDTIS

-1029 LEPAGEVYSLYY
+1029 LEPVGEVYSLYY

-1062 FELSDNV
+1062 FELPDNV

-1186 GDDILQPVTKLRSTS
+1186 GDDILQPVTELRSAS

-1214 ADTKVVVS
+1214 VDTKVVVS
-1222 GLVKN
+1222 GLEKN
-1227 KYKLSIEQTVG
+1227 RYKLSIEQTVG

>member
-189 VALTQYTATFDLDGK
+189 VALTQYTATFDLNGK
-204 STVSI
+204 NAVPI
-209 PDIKYTIET
+209 PDINYTIET

-232 MDKSEWVRETGT
+232 MEQSKWVRETGT

-254 DRESKG
+254 DRESTG
-260 TIKYKAEWN
+260 NIQYKAEW
-269 VINYK
+269 VPINYSIT
-274 VKYNTNGGDKTIE
+274 YNTAEGSLDGSEKTSYTVE
-287 DGTYNIE
+287 DATY
-294 TGIDVLPDPGKRTGY
+294 VLPTPTRDNYK
-309 LFDCWL
+309 F
-315 LNGKEVSSIPAGT
+315 V
-328 GDIELVASWIKAHTI
+328 
-343 TYELGG
+343 
-349 GQNPENAVTEF
+349 
-360 TKETATFNLPIPSRA
+360 
-375 YYQFEGWYDA
+375 GWYDDDNNLVGQINQGSTGDLILTA
-385 SNTKWEKVEQGT
+385 HWIPLYTVNYDYDQTIFEVTTLKQEFSENNNLPYTLPSLTSKDKDQEFAGWYYNETEQVKELTLAWFQDKVGT
-397 DIDLALTARWS
+397 DKGGCVTLKAKASQVYLATLHWNSDEMSSPTETVRFTSALAVDLPRS
-408 AIDYTLSFVTNVEEI
+408 G
-423 DVPNQ
+423 
-428 MFNKEKA
+428 NKRGYKF
-435 PSLPDLTGKRA
+435 L
-446 HYTFMGW
+446 GW
-453 YISPNFE
+453 CYKEDGS
-460 GDPISNENV
+460 DTPISTIPVGIE
-469 PFPADDQSKDPV
+469 KD
-481 VLYARW
+481 
-487 QATTYTIT
+487 I
-495 FDSKGGSAVSSVS
+495 D
-508 YTIETD
+508 
-514 GFTLRIPQKAG
+514 
-525 YTFDGWYKD
+525 
-534 ENYSQL
+534 
-540 FGQKIT
+540 
-546 KGTTG
+546 
-551 NFILYAK
+551 LYAK
-558 WTSIEYQIN
+558 WEPIQYALS

-575 VPSDAPK
+575 VPSDAPT

-655 TVKNLSSGTT
+655 TVKNLSSGAM
-665 VESGGVVDEGTS
+665 VESGGVVDEGTR

-699 RFSSSPCLVV
+699 RFSSSPCQVV

-770 EPELYT
+770 EPEPYT

-856 IDSTD
+856 IDSTE

-900 QYNVTLKQTV
+900 QYNVTLKQTA

-934 VKASPNPGYY
+934 VKASPYPGYY

-1023 YANGEK
+1023 YANGEE
-1029 LEPAGEVYSLYY
+1029 LEPVGEVYSLYY

-1062 FELSDNV
+1062 FELPDNV

-1186 GDDILQPVTKLRSTS
+1186 GDDILQPVTELRSAS

-1222 GLVKN
+1222 GLEKN
-1227 KYKLSIEQTVG
+1227 RYKLSIEQTVG

-1323 TAQPVDLYV
+1323 TAQPADLYV

-1345 AAGYSTIPLSKGEYI
+1345 TAGYSTIPLSKGEYI

>member
-10 LLLVVI
+10 LLLVMI

-27 TESELRAA
+27 TESELRTA

-48 ELSSTLEISNDVILD
+48 ELGSTLEISNDVILD
-63 LNGRSIEY
+63 LNGKMISRSTQNKTAVTLSIKGGSVIIKGNGSLKATASY
-71 KQADT
+71 KFGGWL
-76 GYGESIDAICLKI
+76 GYDGISISYE
-89 LRGNFILRGG
+89 GG
-99 NISAIAGRHRS
+99 NLVLFNVNLFAKDY
-110 GLGWYTGNDSKT
+110 LGTSYTLYIT
-122 IVYSNGFFQIYNV
+122 NG
-135 KITSVKGSGTTS
+135 KRLK
-147 ISDGSAYTIISETKI
+147 DII
-162 SAHIPNGAYVVENVD
+162 PFGAYVVGGAN

-204 STVSI
+204 NTASI
-209 PDIKYTIET
+209 PDINYTIET
-218 GFTLPQL
+218 GFTLPTL
-225 PSITGYD
+225 PSIAGYD
-232 MDKSEWVRETGT
+232 MEQSKWVRETEA

-249 VPVLT
+249 MPVLT
-254 DRESKG
+254 DRESTG
-260 TIKYKAEWN
+260 TIQYKAEW
-269 VINYK
+269 VPINYSIT
-274 VKYNTNGGDKTIE
+274 YNTAEGTLDGSEKTSYTVE
-287 DGTYNIE
+287 DETY
-294 TGIDVLPDPGKRTGY
+294 VLP
-309 LFDCWL
+309 
-315 LNGKEVSSIPAGT
+315 S
-328 GDIELVASWIKAHTI
+328 
-343 TYELGG
+343 
-349 GQNPENAVTEF
+349 
-360 TKETATFNLPIPSRA
+360 PSRENYEFA
-375 YYQFEGWYDA
+375 GWYD
-385 SNTKWEKVEQGT
+385 EKGEKKERIVQGST
-397 DIDLALTARWS
+397 GDLALTARWIPLYTVNYEYDQTIFEVTTLKQEFS
-408 AIDYTLSFVTNVEEI
+408 ENNNLPYTL
-423 DVPNQ
+423 
-428 MFNKEKA
+428 
-435 PSLPDLTGKRA
+435 PSLTSKDENQEFA
-446 HYTFMGW
+446 GW
-453 YISPNFE
+453 YY
-460 GDPISNENV
+460 NETEQV
-469 PFPADDQSKDPV
+469 KELTLAWFQDKVGMD
-481 VLYARW
+481 
-487 QATTYTIT
+487 
-495 FDSKGGSAVSSVS
+495 KGGSVTLKAKASQVYFATLHWNSDEMSSPTETVRFTSALAVDLPKSGNKRGYKFLGWCYKEDGSDTPIS
-508 YTIETD
+508 TI
-514 GFTLRIPQKAG
+514 PAG
-525 YTFDGWYKD
+525 IEKD
-534 ENYSQL
+534 
-540 FGQKIT
+540 ID
-546 KGTTG
+546 
-551 NFILYAK
+551 LYAK
-558 WTSIEYQIN
+558 WEPIQYALS

-575 VPSDAPK
+575 VPSDAPT

-607 ADQTEDGWQTVV
+607 ADQTEDGWQTVI

-655 TVKNLSSGTT
+655 TVKNLSSGAT
-665 VESGGVVDEGTS
+665 VESGGVVDEGTR

-699 RFSSSPCLVV
+699 RFSSSPCQVV

-856 IDSTD
+856 IDSTE

-900 QYNVTLKQTV
+900 QYNVTLKQTA

-922 ATRTVEGGDTVS
+922 ATRTVEGGDTIS

-1023 YANGEK
+1023 YANGEE
-1029 LEPAGEVYSLYY
+1029 LEPVGEVYSLYY

-1062 FELSDNV
+1062 FELPDNV

-1186 GDDILQPVTKLRSTS
+1186 GDDILQPVTELRSIS